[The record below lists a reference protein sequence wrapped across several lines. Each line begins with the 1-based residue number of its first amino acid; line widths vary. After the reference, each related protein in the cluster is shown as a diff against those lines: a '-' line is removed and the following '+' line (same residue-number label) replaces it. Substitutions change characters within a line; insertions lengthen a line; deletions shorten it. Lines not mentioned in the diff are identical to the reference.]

1 MIVLI
6 GVANAGQMFSRI
18 ETDQKLLKAVLKRLM
33 IVLRS
38 KFFFVIALAT
48 LSNLSF
54 SQIDQSKGSFED
66 KFRQLDE
73 VFPSPNL
80 NRPPT
85 GEPGPSYWQ
94 QRADY
99 KIKIKLDELNR
110 SVQGSEVIT
119 YKNNSPLKLN
129 YVWLQLD
136 QNIFDKD
143 SINNLTR
150 PWWGGNES
158 IDFSTLRRQNFM
170 DNFDGGFQ
178 ELSIK
183 INGKEAQVN
192 LVGTHVRINL
202 DAPLNSGESIELEID
217 WAYALVE
224 ENAVRARN
232 GYESFEDGNDIF
244 LLAQW
249 YPRITVF
256 SDYEGW
262 HNKEFIGNGEFTLE
276 FGDFE
281 VDITVPADHI
291 VAATGTLQNQ
301 DDVLNSIQKRRM
313 KKAEKSSKPIF
324 IVTPD
329 EAFDNELEKSTEYK
343 TWSFKAENVRDF
355 AWASSRKFI
364 WDAAG
369 YKQNSEENPLV
380 MAMSFQNSKEN
391 PLVMAMSFYPNEGEP
406 LWSKYSTEAV
416 MHTME
421 VYSKYSFDY
430 PYPTA
435 QSVNGPVGGMEYP
448 MITFNGPR
456 TELEDD
462 GSRTYSRSEKEF
474 LIGVVIHEIGHI
486 YFPMIV
492 NSDERQW
499 TWMDEGL
506 NTFLQYLAEQE
517 WNINYRSDR
526 GEPRW
531 ITDYMSSSNQVPIM
545 TNSESLLQFG
555 NNSYA
560 KPATA
565 LVVLRE
571 TILGRELFDQA
582 FREYSQRWKF
592 KRPTPYDF
600 FRTMEEAS
608 GVDLDWFWRGWFYST
623 DHVDIALDNI
633 HIASL
638 DTLDPQIDLAK
649 DRIDF
654 QKEPEI
660 LHDNRNEA
668 AGIVTR
674 VKSRPELLDVY
685 DEYDEFT
692 PSDREMRDYEE
703 ILDDLYDRNDSD
715 PEWKKKALVEAL
727 AKEED
732 YYIFEFTNKGG
743 LIMPIPLELTYEN
756 GEKELIRIPVEIWRK
771 NPNRTLWLKRSK
783 VKITQA
789 VIDPYWEIGD
799 TEIENNYYP
808 TRLIPAR
815 LKPRASRSNPK
826 NLMQDLLNRNKKI
839 TSHN

>member
-1 MIVLI
+1 MK
-6 GVANAGQMFSRI
+6 
-18 ETDQKLLKAVLKRLM
+18 TK
-33 IVLRS
+33 S
-38 KFFFVIALAT
+38 KFFLFFIFAGFT
-48 LSNLSF
+48 NLSF
-54 SQIDQSKGSFED
+54 AAIDQSKGSFED

-80 NRPPT
+80 SRPAT
-85 GEPGPSYWQ
+85 GEPGPMYWQ

-99 KIKIKLDELNR
+99 KIQIKLNEDTR
-110 SVQGSEVIT
+110 SVEGSETIT
-119 YKNNSPLKLN
+119 YTNNSPLTLK
-129 YVWLQLD
+129 YIWLQLD
-136 QNIFDKD
+136 QNIFAKE

-150 PWWGGNES
+150 PWGGGDS
-158 IDFSTLRRQNFM
+158 SVDFSTLRRQNFM
-170 DNFDGGFQ
+170 DKFEGGFQ

-183 INGKEAQVN
+183 INNKSPDTN

-202 DAPLNSGESIELEID
+202 EQPLKPGESTSLDIE

-232 GYESFEDGNDIF
+232 GYETFEDGNDIF
-244 LLAQW
+244 LMAQW
-249 YPRITVF
+249 YPRVTVF

-281 VDITVPADHI
+281 VDISVPSDH
-291 VAATGTLQNQ
+291 VVSATGVLLNEN
-301 DDVLNSIQKRRM
+301 DVLSPVQKKRM
-313 KKAEKSSKPIF
+313 KQARKSEKPMF
-324 IVTPD
+324 IITPD
-329 EAFDNELEKSTEYK
+329 EAYDNELEKSTDYK

-369 YKQNSEENPLV
+369 YKQD
-380 MAMSFQNSKEN
+380 SKEN
-391 PLVMAMSFYPNEGEP
+391 PLVMAMSFYPKEGEP

-416 MHTME
+416 MHTMK

-462 GSRTYSRSEKEF
+462 GTRTYSRSEKEF
-474 LIGVVIHEIGHI
+474 LIGVVIHEVGHI
-486 YFPMIV
+486 YYPMIV

-506 NTFLQYLAEQE
+506 NTFVQYLAEQE
-517 WNINYRSDR
+517 WDINYRSDR

-531 ITDYMSSSNQVPIM
+531 MTEFMSSSYQVPIM

-555 NNSYA
+555 NNAYG

-582 FREYSQRWKF
+582 FREYSVRWKF

-623 DHVDIALDNI
+623 DHVDIALNNI
-633 HIASL
+633 HLASL
-638 DTLDPQIDLAK
+638 DTLDPQINLAK
-649 DRIDF
+649 DRVDF
-654 QKEPEI
+654 ENEPLI
-660 LHDNRNEA
+660 LHDQRNEA
-668 AGIVTR
+668 AKIETR
-674 VKSRPELLDVY
+674 VTERPELLDIY
-685 DEYDEFT
+685 NEYDEFT
-692 PSDREMRDYEE
+692 PSDREMGDSKE
-703 ILDDLYDRNDSD
+703 ILEDLYDKNDSD
-715 PEWKKKALVEAL
+715 PEWKKKALVEAIE
-727 AKEED
+727 KDEG
-732 YYIFEFTNKGG
+732 YYIFEFSNKGG
-743 LIMPIPLELTYEN
+743 LVMPIPLEITYED
-756 GEKELIRIPVEIWRK
+756 GTKELIRIPVEIWRK
-771 NPNRTLWLKRSK
+771 NSKKTKWLKRSK
-783 VKITQA
+783 LKITQA

-799 TEIENNYYP
+799 TQIENNYYP

-826 NLMQDLLNRNKKI
+826 NLMQDLLKRNQVLS
-839 TSHN
+839 SHN

>member
-1 MIVLI
+1 MMKI
-6 GVANAGQMFSRI
+6 
-18 ETDQKLLKAVLKRLM
+18 
-33 IVLRS
+33 RS
-38 KFFFVIALAT
+38 KFFLFLIFAGFT
-48 LSNLSF
+48 NLSF
-54 SQIDQSKGSFED
+54 AAIDQSKGSFED

-80 NRPPT
+80 SRPAT
-85 GEPGPSYWQ
+85 GEPGPMYWQ

-99 KIKIKLDELNR
+99 KIQIKLNEDTR
-110 SVQGSEVIT
+110 SVEGSETIT
-119 YKNNSPLKLN
+119 YTNNSPLTLK
-129 YVWLQLD
+129 YIWLQLD
-136 QNIFDKD
+136 QNIFAKE

-150 PWWGGNES
+150 PWGGGDS
-158 IDFSTLRRQNFM
+158 SVDFSTLRRQNFM
-170 DNFDGGFQ
+170 DKFEGGFQ

-183 INGKEAQVN
+183 INNKSADTN

-202 DAPLNSGESIELEID
+202 DQPLKPGESTSLDIE

-232 GYESFEDGNDIF
+232 GYETFEDGNDIF
-244 LLAQW
+244 LMAQW
-249 YPRITVF
+249 YPRVTVF

-281 VDITVPADHI
+281 VDISVPSDH
-291 VAATGTLQNQ
+291 VVSATGVLLNEN
-301 DDVLNSIQKRRM
+301 DVLNPIQKKRM
-313 KKAEKSSKPIF
+313 KQARKSEKPMF
-324 IVTPD
+324 IITPD
-329 EAFDNELEKSTEYK
+329 EAYDNELEKSTDYK

-369 YKQNSEENPLV
+369 YKQD
-380 MAMSFQNSKEN
+380 SKEN
-391 PLVMAMSFYPNEGEP
+391 PLVMAMSFYPKEGEP

-416 MHTME
+416 MHTMK

-462 GSRTYSRSEKEF
+462 GTRTYSRSEKEF
-474 LIGVVIHEIGHI
+474 LIGVVIHEVGHI
-486 YFPMIV
+486 YYPMIV

-506 NTFLQYLAEQE
+506 NTFVQYLAEQE
-517 WNINYRSDR
+517 WDINYRSDR

-531 ITDYMSSSNQVPIM
+531 MTEFMSSSYQVPIM

-555 NNSYA
+555 NNAYG

-582 FREYSQRWKF
+582 FREYSVRWKF

-623 DHVDIALDNI
+623 DHVDIALNNI
-633 HIASL
+633 HLASL
-638 DTLDPQIDLAK
+638 DTLDPQVNLAK
-649 DRIDF
+649 DRVDF
-654 QKEPEI
+654 ENEPLI
-660 LHDNRNEA
+660 LHDQRNEA
-668 AGIVTR
+668 AKIETR
-674 VKSRPELLDVY
+674 VTERPELLDIY
-685 DEYDEFT
+685 NEYDEFT
-692 PSDREMRDYEE
+692 PSDREMRDSKEV
-703 ILDDLYDRNDSD
+703 LDDLYDKNDSD
-715 PEWKKKALVEAL
+715 PEWKKKALVEAIE
-727 AKEED
+727 KDED
-732 YYIFEFTNKGG
+732 YYIFEFSNKGG
-743 LIMPIPLELTYEN
+743 LVMPIPLEITYED
-756 GEKELIRIPVEIWRK
+756 GTKELIRIPVEVWRK
-771 NPNRTLWLKRSK
+771 NSNKTKWLKRSK
-783 VKITQA
+783 LKITQA

-799 TEIENNYYP
+799 TQIENNYYP

-826 NLMQDLLNRNKKI
+826 NLMQDLLKRNQVLS
-839 TSHN
+839 SHN

>member
-1 MIVLI
+1 MK
-6 GVANAGQMFSRI
+6 
-18 ETDQKLLKAVLKRLM
+18 TK
-33 IVLRS
+33 S
-38 KFFFVIALAT
+38 KFFLFFIFAGFT
-48 LSNLSF
+48 NLSF
-54 SQIDQSKGSFED
+54 AAIDQSKGSFED

-80 NRPPT
+80 SRPAT
-85 GEPGPSYWQ
+85 GEPGPMYWQ

-99 KIKIKLDELNR
+99 KIQIKLNEDTR
-110 SVQGSEVIT
+110 SVEGSETIT
-119 YKNNSPLKLN
+119 YTNNSPLTLK
-129 YVWLQLD
+129 YIWLQLD
-136 QNIFDKD
+136 QNIFAKE

-150 PWWGGNES
+150 PWGGGDS
-158 IDFSTLRRQNFM
+158 SVDFSTLRRQNFM
-170 DNFDGGFQ
+170 DKFEGGFQ

-183 INGKEAQVN
+183 INNKSPDTN

-202 DAPLNSGESIELEID
+202 EQPLKPGESTSLDIE

-232 GYESFEDGNDIF
+232 GYETFEDGNDIF
-244 LLAQW
+244 LMAQW
-249 YPRITVF
+249 YPRVTVF

-281 VDITVPADHI
+281 VDISVPSDH
-291 VAATGTLQNQ
+291 VVSATGILLNEN
-301 DDVLNSIQKRRM
+301 DVLSPVQKKRM
-313 KKAEKSSKPIF
+313 KQARKSEKPMF
-324 IVTPD
+324 IITPD
-329 EAFDNELEKSTEYK
+329 EAYDNELEKSTDYK

-369 YKQNSEENPLV
+369 YKQD
-380 MAMSFQNSKEN
+380 SKEN
-391 PLVMAMSFYPNEGEP
+391 PLVMAMSFYPKEGEP

-416 MHTME
+416 MHTMK

-462 GSRTYSRSEKEF
+462 GTRTYSRSEKEF
-474 LIGVVIHEIGHI
+474 LIGVVIHEVGHI
-486 YFPMIV
+486 YYPMIV

-506 NTFLQYLAEQE
+506 NTFVQYLAEQE
-517 WNINYRSDR
+517 WDINYRSDR

-531 ITDYMSSSNQVPIM
+531 MTEFMSSSYQVPIM

-555 NNSYA
+555 NNAYG

-582 FREYSQRWKF
+582 FREYSVRWKF

-623 DHVDIALDNI
+623 DHVDIALNNI
-633 HIASL
+633 HLASL
-638 DTLDPQIDLAK
+638 DTLDPQVNLAK
-649 DRIDF
+649 DRVDF
-654 QKEPEI
+654 ENEPLI
-660 LHDNRNEA
+660 LHDQRNEA
-668 AGIVTR
+668 AKIETR
-674 VKSRPELLDVY
+674 VTERPELLDIY
-685 DEYDEFT
+685 NEYDEFT
-692 PSDREMRDYEE
+692 PSDREMRDSKE
-703 ILDDLYDRNDSD
+703 ILEDLYDKNDSD
-715 PEWKKKALVEAL
+715 PEWKKKALVDAIE
-727 AKEED
+727 KDEG
-732 YYIFEFTNKGG
+732 YYIFEFSNKGG
-743 LIMPIPLELTYEN
+743 LVMPIPLEITYED
-756 GEKELIRIPVEIWRK
+756 GTKELIRIPVEIWRK
-771 NPNRTLWLKRSK
+771 NSKKTKWLKRSK
-783 VKITQA
+783 LKITQA

-799 TEIENNYYP
+799 TQIENNYYP

-826 NLMQDLLNRNKKI
+826 NLMQDLLKRNQVLS
-839 TSHN
+839 SHN

>member
-1 MIVLI
+1 MMKI
-6 GVANAGQMFSRI
+6 
-18 ETDQKLLKAVLKRLM
+18 
-33 IVLRS
+33 RS
-38 KFFFVIALAT
+38 KFFLFLIFAGFI
-48 LSNLSF
+48 NLSF
-54 SQIDQSKGSFED
+54 AAIDQSKGSFED

-80 NRPPT
+80 SRPAT
-85 GEPGPSYWQ
+85 GEPGPMYWQ

-99 KIKIKLDELNR
+99 KIQIKLNEDTR
-110 SVQGSEVIT
+110 SVEGSETIT
-119 YKNNSPLKLN
+119 YTNNSPLTLK
-129 YVWLQLD
+129 YIWLQLD
-136 QNIFDKD
+136 QNIFAKE

-150 PWWGGNES
+150 PWGGGDS
-158 IDFSTLRRQNFM
+158 SVDFSTLRRQNFM
-170 DNFDGGFQ
+170 DKFEGGFQ

-183 INGKEAQVN
+183 INNKSADTN

-202 DAPLNSGESIELEID
+202 DQPLKPGESTSLDIE

-232 GYESFEDGNDIF
+232 GYETFEDGNDIF
-244 LLAQW
+244 LMAQW
-249 YPRITVF
+249 YPRVTVF

-281 VDITVPADHI
+281 VDISVPSDH
-291 VAATGTLQNQ
+291 VVSATGVLLNEN
-301 DDVLNSIQKRRM
+301 DVLSPIQKKRM
-313 KKAEKSSKPIF
+313 KQARKSEKPMF
-324 IVTPD
+324 IITPD
-329 EAFDNELEKSTEYK
+329 EAYDNELEKSTDYK

-369 YKQNSEENPLV
+369 YKQD
-380 MAMSFQNSKEN
+380 SKET
-391 PLVMAMSFYPNEGEP
+391 PLVMAMSFYPKEGEP

-416 MHTME
+416 MHTMK

-462 GSRTYSRSEKEF
+462 GTRTYSRSEKEF
-474 LIGVVIHEIGHI
+474 LIGVVIHEVGHI
-486 YFPMIV
+486 YYPMIV

-506 NTFLQYLAEQE
+506 NTFVQYLAEQE
-517 WNINYRSDR
+517 WDINYRSNR

-531 ITDYMSSSNQVPIM
+531 MTEFMSSSYQVPIM

-555 NNSYA
+555 NNAYG

-582 FREYSQRWKF
+582 FREYSVRWKF

-623 DHVDIALDNI
+623 DHVDIALNNI
-633 HIASL
+633 HLASL
-638 DTLDPQIDLAK
+638 DTLDPQVNLAK
-649 DRIDF
+649 DRVDF
-654 QKEPEI
+654 ENEPLI
-660 LHDNRNEA
+660 LHDQRNEA
-668 AGIVTR
+668 AKIETR
-674 VKSRPELLDVY
+674 VTERPELLDIY
-685 DEYDEFT
+685 NEYDEFT
-692 PSDREMRDYEE
+692 PSDREMRDSKEV
-703 ILDDLYDRNDSD
+703 LDDLYDKNDSD
-715 PEWKKKALVEAL
+715 PEWKKKALVEAIE
-727 AKEED
+727 KNED
-732 YYIFEFTNKGG
+732 YYIFEFSNKGG
-743 LIMPIPLELTYEN
+743 LVMPIPLEITYED
-756 GEKELIRIPVEIWRK
+756 GAKELIRIPVEVWRK
-771 NPNRTLWLKRSK
+771 NSKKTKWLKRSK
-783 VKITQA
+783 LKITQA

-799 TEIENNYYP
+799 TQIENNYYP

-826 NLMQDLLNRNKKI
+826 NLMQDLLKRNQVI
-839 TSHN
+839 SSHN

>member
-1 MIVLI
+1 M
-6 GVANAGQMFSRI
+6 MK
-18 ETDQKLLKAVLKRLM
+18 TK
-33 IVLRS
+33 S
-38 KFFFVIALAT
+38 KFFLFFIFAGFT
-48 LSNLSF
+48 NLSF
-54 SQIDQSKGSFED
+54 AAIDQSKGSFED

-73 VFPSPNL
+73 VFPTPNL
-80 NRPPT
+80 SRPST
-85 GEPGPSYWQ
+85 GEPGPMYWQ

-99 KIKIKLDELNR
+99 KIQIKLNEDTR
-110 SVQGSEVIT
+110 SVEGSETIT
-119 YKNNSPLKLN
+119 YTNNSPLTLK
-129 YVWLQLD
+129 YIWLQLD
-136 QNIFDKD
+136 QNIFAKE

-150 PWWGGNES
+150 PWGGGDS
-158 IDFSTLRRQNFM
+158 SVDFSTLRRQNFM
-170 DNFDGGFQ
+170 DKFEGGFQ

-183 INGKEAQVN
+183 INNKSPDTN

-202 DAPLNSGESIELEID
+202 EQPLKPGESTSLDIE

-232 GYESFEDGNDIF
+232 GYETFEDGNDIF
-244 LLAQW
+244 LMAQW
-249 YPRITVF
+249 YPRVTVF

-281 VDITVPADHI
+281 VDISVPSDH
-291 VAATGTLQNQ
+291 VVSATGVLLNEN
-301 DDVLNSIQKRRM
+301 DVLSPVQKKRM
-313 KKAEKSSKPIF
+313 KQARKSEKPMF
-324 IVTPD
+324 IITPD
-329 EAFDNELEKSTEYK
+329 EAYDNELEKSTDYK

-369 YKQNSEENPLV
+369 YKQD
-380 MAMSFQNSKEN
+380 SKEN
-391 PLVMAMSFYPNEGEP
+391 PLVMAMSFYPKEGEP

-416 MHTME
+416 MHTMK

-462 GSRTYSRSEKEF
+462 GTRTYSRSEKEF
-474 LIGVVIHEIGHI
+474 LIGVVIHEVGHI
-486 YFPMIV
+486 YYPMIV

-506 NTFLQYLAEQE
+506 NTFVQYLAEQE
-517 WNINYRSDR
+517 WDINYRSDR

-531 ITDYMSSSNQVPIM
+531 MTEFMSSSYQVPIM

-555 NNSYA
+555 NNAYG

-582 FREYSQRWKF
+582 FREYSVRWKF

-623 DHVDIALDNI
+623 DHVDIALNNI
-633 HIASL
+633 
-638 DTLDPQIDLAK
+638 
-649 DRIDF
+649 
-654 QKEPEI
+654 
-660 LHDNRNEA
+660 
-668 AGIVTR
+668 
-674 VKSRPELLDVY
+674 
-685 DEYDEFT
+685 
-692 PSDREMRDYEE
+692 
-703 ILDDLYDRNDSD
+703 
-715 PEWKKKALVEAL
+715 
-727 AKEED
+727 
-732 YYIFEFTNKGG
+732 
-743 LIMPIPLELTYEN
+743 
-756 GEKELIRIPVEIWRK
+756 
-771 NPNRTLWLKRSK
+771 
-783 VKITQA
+783 
-789 VIDPYWEIGD
+789 
-799 TEIENNYYP
+799 
-808 TRLIPAR
+808 
-815 LKPRASRSNPK
+815 
-826 NLMQDLLNRNKKI
+826 
-839 TSHN
+839 

>member
-1 MIVLI
+1 MMKI
-6 GVANAGQMFSRI
+6 
-18 ETDQKLLKAVLKRLM
+18 K
-33 IVLRS
+33 S
-38 KFFFVIALAT
+38 KFFLFFIFAGFT
-48 LSNLSF
+48 NLSF
-54 SQIDQSKGSFED
+54 AAIDQSKGSFED

-80 NRPPT
+80 SRPAT
-85 GEPGPSYWQ
+85 GEPGPMYWQ

-99 KIKIKLDELNR
+99 KIQIKLNEDTR
-110 SVQGSEVIT
+110 SVEGSETIT
-119 YKNNSPLKLN
+119 YTNNSPLTLK
-129 YVWLQLD
+129 YIWLQLD
-136 QNIFDKD
+136 QNIFAKE

-150 PWWGGNES
+150 PWGGGDS
-158 IDFSTLRRQNFM
+158 SVDFSTLRRQNFM
-170 DNFDGGFQ
+170 DKFEGGFQ

-183 INGKEAQVN
+183 INNKSPDTN

-202 DAPLNSGESIELEID
+202 EQPLKPGESTSLDIE

-232 GYESFEDGNDIF
+232 GYETFEDGNDIF
-244 LLAQW
+244 LMAQW
-249 YPRITVF
+249 YPRVTVF

-281 VDITVPADHI
+281 VDISVPSDH
-291 VAATGTLQNQ
+291 VVSATGVLLNEN
-301 DDVLNSIQKRRM
+301 DVLSPVQKKRM
-313 KKAEKSSKPIF
+313 KQARKSEKPMF
-324 IVTPD
+324 IITPD
-329 EAFDNELEKSTEYK
+329 EAYDNELEKSTDYK

-369 YKQNSEENPLV
+369 YKQDSR
-380 MAMSFQNSKEN
+380 EN
-391 PLVMAMSFYPNEGEP
+391 PLVMAMSFYPKEGEP

-416 MHTME
+416 MHTMK

-462 GSRTYSRSEKEF
+462 GTRTYSRSEKEF
-474 LIGVVIHEIGHI
+474 LIGVVIHEVGHI
-486 YFPMIV
+486 YYPMIV

-506 NTFLQYLAEQE
+506 NTFVQYLAEQE
-517 WNINYRSDR
+517 WDINYRSDR

-531 ITDYMSSSNQVPIM
+531 MTEFMSSSYQVPIM

-555 NNSYA
+555 NNAYG

-582 FREYSQRWKF
+582 FREYSVRWKF

-623 DHVDIALDNI
+623 DHVDIALNNI
-633 HIASL
+633 HLASL
-638 DTLDPQIDLAK
+638 DTLDPQVNLAK
-649 DRIDF
+649 DRVDF
-654 QKEPEI
+654 ENEPLI
-660 LHDNRNEA
+660 LHDQRNEA
-668 AGIVTR
+668 AKIETR
-674 VKSRPELLDVY
+674 VTERPELLDIY
-685 DEYDEFT
+685 NKYDEFT
-692 PSDREMRDYEE
+692 PSDREMRDSKE
-703 ILDDLYDRNDSD
+703 ILEDLYDKNDSD
-715 PEWKKKALVEAL
+715 PEWKKKALVDAIE
-727 AKEED
+727 KDEG
-732 YYIFEFTNKGG
+732 YYIFEFSNKGG
-743 LIMPIPLELTYEN
+743 LVMPIPLEITYED
-756 GEKELIRIPVEIWRK
+756 GTKELIRIPVEIWRK
-771 NPNRTLWLKRSK
+771 NSKKTKWLKRSK
-783 VKITQA
+783 LKITQA

-799 TEIENNYYP
+799 TQIENNYYP

-826 NLMQDLLNRNKKI
+826 NLMQDLLKRNQVLS
-839 TSHN
+839 SHN

>member
-1 MIVLI
+1 M
-6 GVANAGQMFSRI
+6 MK
-18 ETDQKLLKAVLKRLM
+18 TK
-33 IVLRS
+33 S
-38 KFFFVIALAT
+38 KFFLFFIFAGFT
-48 LSNLSF
+48 NLSF
-54 SQIDQSKGSFED
+54 AAIDQSKGSFED

-73 VFPSPNL
+73 VFPTPNL
-80 NRPPT
+80 SRPST
-85 GEPGPSYWQ
+85 GEPGPMYWQ

-99 KIKIKLDELNR
+99 KIQIKLNEDTR
-110 SVQGSEVIT
+110 SVEGSETIT
-119 YKNNSPLKLN
+119 YTNNSPLTLK
-129 YVWLQLD
+129 YIWLQLD
-136 QNIFDKD
+136 QNIFAKE

-150 PWWGGNES
+150 PWGGGDS
-158 IDFSTLRRQNFM
+158 SVDFSTLRRQNFM
-170 DNFDGGFQ
+170 DKFEGGFQ

-183 INGKEAQVN
+183 INNKSPDTN

-202 DAPLNSGESIELEID
+202 EQPLKPGESTSLDIE

-232 GYESFEDGNDIF
+232 GYETFEDGNDIF
-244 LLAQW
+244 LMAQW
-249 YPRITVF
+249 YPRVTVF

-281 VDITVPADHI
+281 VDISVPSDH
-291 VAATGTLQNQ
+291 VVSATGVLLNEN
-301 DDVLNSIQKRRM
+301 DVLSPVQKKRM
-313 KKAEKSSKPIF
+313 KQARKSEKPMF
-324 IVTPD
+324 IITPD
-329 EAFDNELEKSTEYK
+329 EAYDNELEKSTDYK

-369 YKQNSEENPLV
+369 YKQD
-380 MAMSFQNSKEN
+380 SKEN
-391 PLVMAMSFYPNEGEP
+391 PLVMAMSFYPKEGEP

-416 MHTME
+416 MHTMK

-462 GSRTYSRSEKEF
+462 GTRTYSRSEKEF
-474 LIGVVIHEIGHI
+474 LIGVVIHEVGHI
-486 YFPMIV
+486 YYPMIV

-506 NTFLQYLAEQE
+506 NTFVQYLAEQE
-517 WNINYRSDR
+517 WDINYRSDR

-531 ITDYMSSSNQVPIM
+531 MTEFMSSSYQVPIM

-555 NNSYA
+555 NNAYG

-582 FREYSQRWKF
+582 FREYSVRWKF

-623 DHVDIALDNI
+623 DHVDIALNNI
-633 HIASL
+633 HLASL
-638 DTLDPQIDLAK
+638 DTLDPQINLAK
-649 DRIDF
+649 DRLDF
-654 QKEPEI
+654 ENEPLI
-660 LHDNRNEA
+660 LHDQRNEA
-668 AGIVTR
+668 AKIETR
-674 VKSRPELLDVY
+674 VTERPELLDIY
-685 DEYDEFT
+685 NEYDEFT
-692 PSDREMRDYEE
+692 PSDREMRDSKE
-703 ILDDLYDRNDSD
+703 ILEDLYDKNDSD
-715 PEWKKKALVEAL
+715 PEWKKKALVEAIE
-727 AKEED
+727 KDEG
-732 YYIFEFTNKGG
+732 YYIFEFSNKGG
-743 LIMPIPLELTYEN
+743 LVMPIPLEITYED
-756 GEKELIRIPVEIWRK
+756 GTKELIRIPVEIWRK
-771 NPNRTLWLKRSK
+771 NSKKTKWLKRSK
-783 VKITQA
+783 LKITQA

-799 TEIENNYYP
+799 TQIENNYYP

-826 NLMQDLLNRNKKI
+826 NLMQDLLKRNQVLS
-839 TSHN
+839 SHN

>member
-1 MIVLI
+1 MMKI
-6 GVANAGQMFSRI
+6 
-18 ETDQKLLKAVLKRLM
+18 K
-33 IVLRS
+33 S
-38 KFFFVIALAT
+38 KFFLFFIFAGFT
-48 LSNLSF
+48 NLSF
-54 SQIDQSKGSFED
+54 AAIDQSKGSFED

-80 NRPPT
+80 SRPAT
-85 GEPGPSYWQ
+85 GEPGPMYWQ

-99 KIKIKLDELNR
+99 KIQIKLNEDTR
-110 SVQGSEVIT
+110 SVEGSETIT
-119 YKNNSPLKLN
+119 YTNNSPLTLK
-129 YVWLQLD
+129 YIWLQLD
-136 QNIFDKD
+136 QNIFAKE

-150 PWWGGNES
+150 PWGGGDS
-158 IDFSTLRRQNFM
+158 SVDFSTLRRQNFM
-170 DNFDGGFQ
+170 DKFEGGFQ

-183 INGKEAQVN
+183 INNKSPDTN

-202 DAPLNSGESIELEID
+202 EQPLKPGESTSLDIE

-232 GYESFEDGNDIF
+232 GYETFEDGNDIF
-244 LLAQW
+244 LMAQW
-249 YPRITVF
+249 YPRVTVF

-281 VDITVPADHI
+281 VDISVPSDH
-291 VAATGTLQNQ
+291 VVSATGILLNEN
-301 DDVLNSIQKRRM
+301 DVLSPIQKKRM
-313 KKAEKSSKPIF
+313 KQARKSEKPMF
-324 IVTPD
+324 IITPD
-329 EAFDNELEKSTEYK
+329 EAYDNELEKSTDYK

-369 YKQNSEENPLV
+369 YKQD
-380 MAMSFQNSKEN
+380 SKEN
-391 PLVMAMSFYPNEGEP
+391 PLVMAMSFYPKEGEP

-416 MHTME
+416 MHTMK

-462 GSRTYSRSEKEF
+462 GTRTYSRSEKEF
-474 LIGVVIHEIGHI
+474 LIGVVIHEVGHI
-486 YFPMIV
+486 YYPMIV

-506 NTFLQYLAEQE
+506 NTFVQYLAEQE
-517 WNINYRSDR
+517 WDINYRSDR

-531 ITDYMSSSNQVPIM
+531 MTEFMSSSYQVPIM

-555 NNSYA
+555 NNAYG

-582 FREYSQRWKF
+582 FREYSVRWKF

-623 DHVDIALDNI
+623 DHVDIALNNI
-633 HIASL
+633 HLASL
-638 DTLDPQIDLAK
+638 DTLDPQINLAK
-649 DRIDF
+649 DRVDF
-654 QKEPEI
+654 ENEPLI
-660 LHDNRNEA
+660 LHDQRNEA
-668 AGIVTR
+668 AKIETR
-674 VKSRPELLDVY
+674 VTERPELLDIY
-685 DEYDEFT
+685 NEYDEFT
-692 PSDREMRDYEE
+692 PSDREMRDSKE
-703 ILDDLYDRNDSD
+703 ILEDLYDKNDSD
-715 PEWKKKALVEAL
+715 PEWKKKALVDAIE
-727 AKEED
+727 KDEG
-732 YYIFEFTNKGG
+732 YYIFEFSNKGG
-743 LIMPIPLELTYEN
+743 LVMPIPLEITYED
-756 GEKELIRIPVEIWRK
+756 GTKELIRIPVEIWRK
-771 NPNRTLWLKRSK
+771 NSKKTKWLKRSK
-783 VKITQA
+783 LKITQA

-799 TEIENNYYP
+799 TQIENNYYP

-826 NLMQDLLNRNKKI
+826 NLMQDLLKRNQVLS
-839 TSHN
+839 SHN

>member
-1 MIVLI
+1 MK
-6 GVANAGQMFSRI
+6 
-18 ETDQKLLKAVLKRLM
+18 TK
-33 IVLRS
+33 S
-38 KFFFVIALAT
+38 KFFLFFIFAGFT
-48 LSNLSF
+48 NLSF
-54 SQIDQSKGSFED
+54 AAIDQSKGFFED

-73 VFPSPNL
+73 VFPTPNL
-80 NRPPT
+80 SRPST
-85 GEPGPSYWQ
+85 GEPGPMYWQ

-99 KIKIKLDELNR
+99 KIQIKLNEDTR
-110 SVQGSEVIT
+110 SVEGSETIT
-119 YKNNSPLKLN
+119 YTNNSPLTLK
-129 YVWLQLD
+129 YIWLQLD
-136 QNIFDKD
+136 QNIFAKE

-150 PWWGGNES
+150 PWGGGDS
-158 IDFSTLRRQNFM
+158 SVDFSTLRRQNFM
-170 DNFDGGFQ
+170 DKFEGGFQ

-183 INGKEAQVN
+183 INNKSPDTN

-202 DAPLNSGESIELEID
+202 DQPLKSGESTSLDIE

-232 GYESFEDGNDIF
+232 GYETFEDGNDIF
-244 LLAQW
+244 LMAQW
-249 YPRITVF
+249 YPRVTVF

-281 VDITVPADHI
+281 VDISVPSDH
-291 VAATGTLQNQ
+291 VVSATGILLNEN
-301 DDVLNSIQKRRM
+301 DVLSPVQKKRM
-313 KKAEKSSKPIF
+313 TQARKSEKPMF
-324 IVTPD
+324 IITPD
-329 EAFDNELEKSTEYK
+329 EAYDNELEKSTDYK

-369 YKQNSEENPLV
+369 YKQD
-380 MAMSFQNSKEN
+380 SKEN
-391 PLVMAMSFYPNEGEP
+391 PLVMAMSFYPKEGEP

-416 MHTME
+416 MHTMK

-462 GSRTYSRSEKEF
+462 GTRTYSRSEKEF
-474 LIGVVIHEIGHI
+474 LIGVVIHEVGHI
-486 YFPMIV
+486 YYPMIV

-506 NTFLQYLAEQE
+506 NTFVQYLAEQE
-517 WNINYRSDR
+517 WDINYRSDR

-531 ITDYMSSSNQVPIM
+531 MTEFMSSSYQVPIM

-555 NNSYA
+555 NNAYG

-582 FREYSQRWKF
+582 FREYSVRWKF

-623 DHVDIALDNI
+623 DHVDIALNNI
-633 HIASL
+633 HLASL
-638 DTLDPQIDLAK
+638 DTLDPQVNLAK
-649 DRIDF
+649 DRVDF
-654 QKEPEI
+654 ENEPLI
-660 LHDNRNEA
+660 LHDQRNEA
-668 AGIVTR
+668 AKIETR
-674 VKSRPELLDVY
+674 VTERPELLDIY
-685 DEYDEFT
+685 NEYDEFT
-692 PSDREMRDYEE
+692 PSDREMRDSKE
-703 ILDDLYDRNDSD
+703 ILEDLYDKNDSD
-715 PEWKKKALVEAL
+715 PEWKKKALVDAIE
-727 AKEED
+727 KDEG
-732 YYIFEFTNKGG
+732 YYIFEFSNKGG
-743 LIMPIPLELTYEN
+743 LVMPIPLEITYED
-756 GEKELIRIPVEIWRK
+756 GTKELIRIPVEIWRK
-771 NPNRTLWLKRSK
+771 NSKKTKWLKRSK
-783 VKITQA
+783 LKITQA

-799 TEIENNYYP
+799 TQIENNYYP

-826 NLMQDLLNRNKKI
+826 NLMQDLLKRNQVLS
-839 TSHN
+839 SHN

>member
-1 MIVLI
+1 MK
-6 GVANAGQMFSRI
+6 
-18 ETDQKLLKAVLKRLM
+18 TK
-33 IVLRS
+33 S
-38 KFFFVIALAT
+38 KFFLFFIFAGFT
-48 LSNLSF
+48 NLSF
-54 SQIDQSKGSFED
+54 AAIDQSKGSFED

-80 NRPPT
+80 SRPAT
-85 GEPGPSYWQ
+85 GEPGPMYWQ

-99 KIKIKLDELNR
+99 KIQIKLNEDTR
-110 SVQGSEVIT
+110 SVEGSETIT
-119 YKNNSPLKLN
+119 YTNNSPLTLK
-129 YVWLQLD
+129 YIWLQLD
-136 QNIFDKD
+136 QNIFAKE

-150 PWWGGNES
+150 PWGGGDS
-158 IDFSTLRRQNFM
+158 SVDFSTLRRQNFM
-170 DNFDGGFQ
+170 DKFEGGFQ

-183 INGKEAQVN
+183 INNKSPDTN

-202 DAPLNSGESIELEID
+202 EQPLKPGESTSLDIE

-232 GYESFEDGNDIF
+232 GYETFEDGNDIF
-244 LLAQW
+244 LMAQW
-249 YPRITVF
+249 YPRVTVF

-281 VDITVPADHI
+281 VDISVPSDH
-291 VAATGTLQNQ
+291 VVSATGVLLNEN
-301 DDVLNSIQKRRM
+301 DVLSPIQKKRM
-313 KKAEKSSKPIF
+313 KQARKSEKPMF
-324 IVTPD
+324 IITPD
-329 EAFDNELEKSTEYK
+329 EAYDNELEKSTDYK

-369 YKQNSEENPLV
+369 YKQD
-380 MAMSFQNSKEN
+380 SKEN
-391 PLVMAMSFYPNEGEP
+391 PLVMAMSFYPKEGEP

-416 MHTME
+416 MHTMK

-462 GSRTYSRSEKEF
+462 GTRTYSRSEKEF
-474 LIGVVIHEIGHI
+474 LIGVVIHEVGHI
-486 YFPMIV
+486 YYPMIV

-506 NTFLQYLAEQE
+506 NTFVQYLAEQE
-517 WNINYRSDR
+517 WDINYRSDR

-531 ITDYMSSSNQVPIM
+531 MTEFMSSSYQVPIM

-555 NNSYA
+555 NNAYG

-582 FREYSQRWKF
+582 FREYSVRWKF

-623 DHVDIALDNI
+623 DHVDIALNNI
-633 HIASL
+633 HLASL
-638 DTLDPQIDLAK
+638 DTLDPQVNLAK
-649 DRIDF
+649 DRVDF
-654 QKEPEI
+654 ENEPLI
-660 LHDNRNEA
+660 LHDQRNEA
-668 AGIVTR
+668 AKIETR
-674 VKSRPELLDVY
+674 VTERPELLDIY
-685 DEYDEFT
+685 NEYDEFT
-692 PSDREMRDYEE
+692 PSDREMRDSKE
-703 ILDDLYDRNDSD
+703 ILEDLYDKNDSD
-715 PEWKKKALVEAL
+715 PEWKKKALVEAIE
-727 AKEED
+727 KDEG
-732 YYIFEFTNKGG
+732 YYIFEFSNKGG
-743 LIMPIPLELTYEN
+743 LVMPIPLEITYED
-756 GEKELIRIPVEIWRK
+756 GTKELIRIPVEIWRK
-771 NPNRTLWLKRSK
+771 NSKKTKWLKRSK
-783 VKITQA
+783 LKITQA

-799 TEIENNYYP
+799 TQIENNYYP

-826 NLMQDLLNRNKKI
+826 NLMQDLLKRNQVLS
-839 TSHN
+839 SHN

>member
-1 MIVLI
+1 MMKI
-6 GVANAGQMFSRI
+6 
-18 ETDQKLLKAVLKRLM
+18 K
-33 IVLRS
+33 S
-38 KFFFVIALAT
+38 KFFLFFIFAGFT
-48 LSNLSF
+48 NLSF
-54 SQIDQSKGSFED
+54 AAIDQSKGFFED
-66 KFRQLDE
+66 KFRQLEE

-80 NRPPT
+80 SRPAT
-85 GEPGPSYWQ
+85 GEPGPMYWQ

-99 KIKIKLDELNR
+99 KIQIKLNEDTR
-110 SVQGSEVIT
+110 SVEGSETIT
-119 YKNNSPLKLN
+119 YTNNSPLTLK
-129 YVWLQLD
+129 YIWLQLD
-136 QNIFDKD
+136 QNIFAKE

-150 PWWGGNES
+150 PWGGGDS
-158 IDFSTLRRQNFM
+158 SVDFSTLRRQNFM
-170 DNFDGGFQ
+170 DKFEGGFQ
-178 ELSIK
+178 KLSIK
-183 INGKEAQVN
+183 INSKSPNTN
-192 LVGTHVRINL
+192 LVGTHIRINL
-202 DAPLNSGESIELEID
+202 EKPLKPGESTLLDIE

-232 GYESFEDGNDIF
+232 GYETFEDGNDIF
-244 LLAQW
+244 LMAQW
-249 YPRITVF
+249 YPRVTVF

-281 VDITVPADHI
+281 VDISVPSDH
-291 VAATGTLQNQ
+291 VVSATGVLLNEN
-301 DDVLNSIQKRRM
+301 DVLSPIQKKRM
-313 KKAEKSSKPIF
+313 KQARKSEKPMF
-324 IVTPD
+324 IITPD
-329 EAFDNELEKSTEYK
+329 EAYDNELEKSTDYK

-369 YKQNSEENPLV
+369 YKQD
-380 MAMSFQNSKEN
+380 SKET
-391 PLVMAMSFYPNEGEP
+391 PLVMAMSFYPKEGEP

-416 MHTME
+416 MHTMK

-462 GSRTYSRSEKEF
+462 GTRTYSRSEKEF
-474 LIGVVIHEIGHI
+474 LIGVVIHEVGHI
-486 YFPMIV
+486 YYPMIV

-506 NTFLQYLAEQE
+506 NTFVQYLAEQE
-517 WNINYRSDR
+517 WDINYRSDR

-531 ITDYMSSSNQVPIM
+531 MTEFMSSSDQVPIM

-555 NNSYA
+555 NNAYG

-582 FREYSQRWKF
+582 FREYSVRWKF

-623 DHVDIALDNI
+623 DHVDIALNNI
-633 HIASL
+633 HLASL
-638 DTLDPQIDLAK
+638 DTLDPQVNLDK
-649 DRIDF
+649 DRVDF
-654 QKEPEI
+654 ENEPLI
-660 LHDNRNEA
+660 LHDQRNEA
-668 AGIVTR
+668 AKIETR
-674 VKSRPELLDVY
+674 VTERPELLDIY
-685 DEYDEFT
+685 NEYDEFT
-692 PSDREMRDYEE
+692 PSDREMRDSKE
-703 ILDDLYDRNDSD
+703 ILEDLYDKNDSD
-715 PEWKKKALVEAL
+715 PEWKKKALVDAIE
-727 AKEED
+727 KDEG
-732 YYIFEFTNKGG
+732 YYIFEFSNKGG
-743 LIMPIPLELTYEN
+743 LVMPIPLEITYED
-756 GEKELIRIPVEIWRK
+756 GTKELIRIPVEIWRK
-771 NPNRTLWLKRSK
+771 NSKKTKWLKRSK
-783 VKITQA
+783 LKITQA

-799 TEIENNYYP
+799 TQIENNYYP

-826 NLMQDLLNRNKKI
+826 NLMQDLLKRNQVLS
-839 TSHN
+839 SHN

>member
-1 MIVLI
+1 M
-6 GVANAGQMFSRI
+6 MK
-18 ETDQKLLKAVLKRLM
+18 TK
-33 IVLRS
+33 S
-38 KFFFVIALAT
+38 KFFLFFIFAGFT
-48 LSNLSF
+48 NLSF
-54 SQIDQSKGSFED
+54 AAIDQSKGSFED

-73 VFPSPNL
+73 VFPTPNL
-80 NRPPT
+80 SRPST
-85 GEPGPSYWQ
+85 GEPGPMYWQ

-99 KIKIKLDELNR
+99 KIQIKLNEDTR
-110 SVQGSEVIT
+110 SVEGSETIT
-119 YKNNSPLKLN
+119 YTNNSPLTLK
-129 YVWLQLD
+129 YIWLQLD
-136 QNIFDKD
+136 QNIFAKE

-150 PWWGGNES
+150 PWGGGDS
-158 IDFSTLRRQNFM
+158 SVDFSTLRRQNFM
-170 DNFDGGFQ
+170 DKFEGGFQ

-183 INGKEAQVN
+183 INNKSPDTN

-202 DAPLNSGESIELEID
+202 EQPLKPGESTSLDIE

-232 GYESFEDGNDIF
+232 GYETFEDGNDIF
-244 LLAQW
+244 LMAQW
-249 YPRITVF
+249 YPRVTVF

-281 VDITVPADHI
+281 VDISVPSDH
-291 VAATGTLQNQ
+291 VVSATGVLLNEN
-301 DDVLNSIQKRRM
+301 DVLSPVQKKRM
-313 KKAEKSSKPIF
+313 KQARKSEKPMF
-324 IVTPD
+324 IITPD
-329 EAFDNELEKSTEYK
+329 EAYDNELEKSTDYK

-369 YKQNSEENPLV
+369 YKQD
-380 MAMSFQNSKEN
+380 SKEN
-391 PLVMAMSFYPNEGEP
+391 PLVMAMSFYPKEGEP

-416 MHTME
+416 MHTMK

-462 GSRTYSRSEKEF
+462 GTRTYSRSEKEF
-474 LIGVVIHEIGHI
+474 LIGVVIHEVGHI
-486 YFPMIV
+486 YYPMIV

-506 NTFLQYLAEQE
+506 NTFVQYLAEQE
-517 WNINYRSDR
+517 WDINYRSDR

-531 ITDYMSSSNQVPIM
+531 MTEFMSSSYQVPIM

-555 NNSYA
+555 NNAYG

-582 FREYSQRWKF
+582 FREYSVRWKF

-623 DHVDIALDNI
+623 DHVDIALNNI
-633 HIASL
+633 HLASL
-638 DTLDPQIDLAK
+638 DTLDPQS
-649 DRIDF
+649 
-654 QKEPEI
+654 Q
-660 LHDNRNEA
+660 
-668 AGIVTR
+668 
-674 VKSRPELLDVY
+674 S
-685 DEYDEFT
+685 
-692 PSDREMRDYEE
+692 S
-703 ILDDLYDRNDSD
+703 
-715 PEWKKKALVEAL
+715 
-727 AKEED
+727 
-732 YYIFEFTNKGG
+732 
-743 LIMPIPLELTYEN
+743 
-756 GEKELIRIPVEIWRK
+756 
-771 NPNRTLWLKRSK
+771 
-783 VKITQA
+783 
-789 VIDPYWEIGD
+789 
-799 TEIENNYYP
+799 
-808 TRLIPAR
+808 
-815 LKPRASRSNPK
+815 
-826 NLMQDLLNRNKKI
+826 
-839 TSHN
+839 

>member
-1 MIVLI
+1 MMKI
-6 GVANAGQMFSRI
+6 
-18 ETDQKLLKAVLKRLM
+18 K
-33 IVLRS
+33 S
-38 KFFFVIALAT
+38 KFFLFFIFAGFINFSLAA
-48 LSNLSF
+48 
-54 SQIDQSKGSFED
+54 IDQSKGSFED

-80 NRPPT
+80 SRPAT
-85 GEPGPSYWQ
+85 GEPGPMYWQ

-99 KIKIKLDELNR
+99 KIQIKLNEDTR
-110 SVQGSEVIT
+110 SVKGSETIT
-119 YKNNSPLKLN
+119 YTNNSPLTLK
-129 YVWLQLD
+129 YIWLQLD
-136 QNIFDKD
+136 QNIFAKE

-150 PWWGGNES
+150 PWGGGDS
-158 IDFSTLRRQNFM
+158 SVDFSTLRRQNFM
-170 DNFDGGFQ
+170 DKFEGGFQ

-183 INGKEAQVN
+183 INNKSPDTN
-192 LVGTHVRINL
+192 LVGTHIRINL
-202 DAPLNSGESIELEID
+202 EQPLKPGESTSLDIE

-232 GYESFEDGNDIF
+232 GYETFEDGNDIF
-244 LLAQW
+244 LMAQW
-249 YPRITVF
+249 YPRVTVF

-281 VDITVPADHI
+281 VDISVPSDH
-291 VAATGTLQNQ
+291 VVSATGVLLNEN
-301 DDVLNSIQKRRM
+301 DVLSPIQKKRM
-313 KKAEKSSKPIF
+313 KQARKSEKPMF
-324 IVTPD
+324 IITPD
-329 EAFDNELEKSTEYK
+329 EAYDNELEKSTDYK

-369 YKQNSEENPLV
+369 YKQD
-380 MAMSFQNSKEN
+380 SKEN
-391 PLVMAMSFYPNEGEP
+391 PLVMAMSFYPKEGEP

-416 MHTME
+416 MHTMK

-462 GSRTYSRSEKEF
+462 GTRTYSRSEKEF
-474 LIGVVIHEIGHI
+474 LIGVVIHEVGHI
-486 YFPMIV
+486 YYPMIV

-506 NTFLQYLAEQE
+506 NTFVQYLAEQE
-517 WNINYRSDR
+517 WDINYRSDR

-531 ITDYMSSSNQVPIM
+531 MTEFMSSSYQVPIM

-555 NNSYA
+555 NNAYG

-582 FREYSQRWKF
+582 FREYSVRWKF

-623 DHVDIALDNI
+623 DHVDIALNNI
-633 HIASL
+633 HLASL
-638 DTLDPQIDLAK
+638 DTLDPQVNLAK
-649 DRIDF
+649 DRVDF
-654 QKEPEI
+654 ENEPLI
-660 LHDNRNEA
+660 LHDQRNEA
-668 AGIVTR
+668 AKIETR
-674 VKSRPELLDVY
+674 VTERPELLDIY
-685 DEYDEFT
+685 NEYDEFT
-692 PSDREMRDYEE
+692 PSDREMRDSKE
-703 ILDDLYDRNDSD
+703 ILEDLYDKNDSD
-715 PEWKKKALVEAL
+715 PEWKKKALVEAIE
-727 AKEED
+727 KDER
-732 YYIFEFTNKGG
+732 YYIFEFSNKGG
-743 LIMPIPLELTYEN
+743 LVMPIPLEITYED
-756 GEKELIRIPVEIWRK
+756 GTKELIRIPVEIWRK
-771 NPNRTLWLKRSK
+771 NSKKTKWLKRSK
-783 VKITQA
+783 LKITQA

-799 TEIENNYYP
+799 TQIENNYYP

-826 NLMQDLLNRNKKI
+826 NLMQDLLKRNQVLS
-839 TSHN
+839 SHN

>member
-1 MIVLI
+1 MK
-6 GVANAGQMFSRI
+6 
-18 ETDQKLLKAVLKRLM
+18 TK
-33 IVLRS
+33 S
-38 KFFFVIALAT
+38 KFFLFFIFAGFT
-48 LSNLSF
+48 NLSF
-54 SQIDQSKGSFED
+54 AAIDQSKGSFED

-80 NRPPT
+80 SRPAT
-85 GEPGPSYWQ
+85 GEPGPMYWQ

-99 KIKIKLDELNR
+99 KIQIKLNEDTR
-110 SVQGSEVIT
+110 SVEGSETIT
-119 YKNNSPLKLN
+119 YTNNSPLTLK
-129 YVWLQLD
+129 YIWLQLD
-136 QNIFDKD
+136 QNIFAKE

-150 PWWGGNES
+150 PWGGGDS
-158 IDFSTLRRQNFM
+158 SVDFSTLRRQNFM
-170 DNFDGGFQ
+170 DKFEGGFQ

-183 INGKEAQVN
+183 INNKSPDTN

-202 DAPLNSGESIELEID
+202 EQPLKPGESTSLDIE

-232 GYESFEDGNDIF
+232 GYETFEDGNDIF
-244 LLAQW
+244 LMAQW
-249 YPRITVF
+249 YPRVTVF

-281 VDITVPADHI
+281 VDISVPSDH
-291 VAATGTLQNQ
+291 VVSATGVLLNEN
-301 DDVLNSIQKRRM
+301 DVLSPVQKKRM
-313 KKAEKSSKPIF
+313 KQARKSEKPMF
-324 IVTPD
+324 IITPD
-329 EAFDNELEKSTEYK
+329 EAYDNELEKSTDYK

-369 YKQNSEENPLV
+369 YKQD
-380 MAMSFQNSKEN
+380 SKEN
-391 PLVMAMSFYPNEGEP
+391 PLVMAMSFYPKEGEP

-416 MHTME
+416 MHTMK

-462 GSRTYSRSEKEF
+462 GTRTYSRSEKEF
-474 LIGVVIHEIGHI
+474 LIGVVIHEVGHI
-486 YFPMIV
+486 YYPMIV

-506 NTFLQYLAEQE
+506 NTFVQYLAEQE
-517 WNINYRSDR
+517 WDINYRSDR

-531 ITDYMSSSNQVPIM
+531 MTEFMSSSYQVPIM

-555 NNSYA
+555 NNAYG

-582 FREYSQRWKF
+582 FREYSVRWKF

-623 DHVDIALDNI
+623 DHVDIALNNI
-633 HIASL
+633 HLASL
-638 DTLDPQIDLAK
+638 DTLDPQINLAK
-649 DRIDF
+649 DRVDF
-654 QKEPEI
+654 ENEPLI
-660 LHDNRNEA
+660 LHDQRNEA
-668 AGIVTR
+668 AKIETR
-674 VKSRPELLDVY
+674 VTERPELLDIY
-685 DEYDEFT
+685 NEYDEFT
-692 PSDREMRDYEE
+692 PSDREMRDSKE
-703 ILDDLYDRNDSD
+703 ILEDLYDKNDSD
-715 PEWKKKALVEAL
+715 PEWKKKALVDAIE
-727 AKEED
+727 KDEG
-732 YYIFEFTNKGG
+732 YYIFEFSNKGG
-743 LIMPIPLELTYEN
+743 LVMPIPLEITYED
-756 GEKELIRIPVEIWRK
+756 GTKELIRIPVEIWRK
-771 NPNRTLWLKRSK
+771 NSKKTKWLKRSK
-783 VKITQA
+783 LKITQA

-799 TEIENNYYP
+799 TQIENNYYP

-826 NLMQDLLNRNKKI
+826 NLMQDLLKRNQVLS
-839 TSHN
+839 SHN

>member
-1 MIVLI
+1 MMKI
-6 GVANAGQMFSRI
+6 
-18 ETDQKLLKAVLKRLM
+18 K
-33 IVLRS
+33 S
-38 KFFFVIALAT
+38 KFFLFFIFAGFT
-48 LSNLSF
+48 NLSF
-54 SQIDQSKGSFED
+54 AAIDQSKGSFED

-80 NRPPT
+80 SRPAT
-85 GEPGPSYWQ
+85 GEPGPMYWQ

-99 KIKIKLDELNR
+99 KIQIKLNEDTR
-110 SVQGSEVIT
+110 SVEGSETIT
-119 YKNNSPLKLN
+119 YTNNSPLTLK
-129 YVWLQLD
+129 YIWLQLD
-136 QNIFDKD
+136 QNIFAKE

-150 PWWGGNES
+150 PWGGGDS
-158 IDFSTLRRQNFM
+158 SVDFSTLRRQNFM
-170 DNFDGGFQ
+170 DKFDGGFQ

-183 INGKEAQVN
+183 INNKSPDTN

-202 DAPLNSGESIELEID
+202 EQPLKPGESTSMDIE

-232 GYESFEDGNDIF
+232 GYETFEDGNDIF
-244 LLAQW
+244 LMAQW
-249 YPRITVF
+249 YPRVTVF

-281 VDITVPADHI
+281 VDISVPSDH
-291 VAATGTLQNQ
+291 VVSATGILLNEN
-301 DDVLNSIQKRRM
+301 DVLSPIQKKRM
-313 KKAEKSSKPIF
+313 KQARKSEKPIF
-324 IVTPD
+324 IITPD
-329 EAFDNELEKSTEYK
+329 EAYDNELEKSTDYK
-343 TWSFKAENVRDF
+343 TWSFRAENVRDF

-369 YKQNSEENPLV
+369 YKQD
-380 MAMSFQNSKEN
+380 SKEN
-391 PLVMAMSFYPNEGEP
+391 PLVMAMSFYPKEGEP

-416 MHTME
+416 MHTMK

-462 GSRTYSRSEKEF
+462 GTRTYSRSEKEF
-474 LIGVVIHEIGHI
+474 LIGVVIHEVGHI
-486 YFPMIV
+486 YYPMIV

-506 NTFLQYLAEQE
+506 NTFVQYLAEQE
-517 WNINYRSDR
+517 WDINYRSDR

-531 ITDYMSSSNQVPIM
+531 MTEFMSSSYQVPIM

-555 NNSYA
+555 NNAYG

-582 FREYSQRWKF
+582 FREYSVRWKF

-623 DHVDIALDNI
+623 DHVDIALNNI
-633 HIASL
+633 HLASL
-638 DTLDPQIDLAK
+638 DTLDPQVNLAK
-649 DRIDF
+649 DRVDF
-654 QKEPEI
+654 ENEPLI
-660 LHDNRNEA
+660 LHDQRNEA
-668 AGIVTR
+668 AKIETR
-674 VKSRPELLDVY
+674 VTERPELLDIY
-685 DEYDEFT
+685 NEYDEFT
-692 PSDREMRDYEE
+692 PSDREMRDSKE
-703 ILDDLYDRNDSD
+703 ILEDLYDKNDSD
-715 PEWKKKALVEAL
+715 PEWKKKALVDAIE
-727 AKEED
+727 KDEG
-732 YYIFEFTNKGG
+732 YYIFEFSNKGG
-743 LIMPIPLELTYEN
+743 LVMPIPLEITYED
-756 GEKELIRIPVEIWRK
+756 GTKELIRIPVEIWRK
-771 NPNRTLWLKRSK
+771 NSKKTKWLKRSK
-783 VKITQA
+783 LKITQA

-799 TEIENNYYP
+799 TQIENNYYP

-826 NLMQDLLNRNKKI
+826 NLMQDLLKRNQVI
-839 TSHN
+839 SSHQ

>member
-1 MIVLI
+1 MMKI
-6 GVANAGQMFSRI
+6 
-18 ETDQKLLKAVLKRLM
+18 
-33 IVLRS
+33 RS
-38 KFFFVIALAT
+38 KFFLFFIFAGFT
-48 LSNLSF
+48 NLSF
-54 SQIDQSKGSFED
+54 AAIDQSKGSFED

-80 NRPPT
+80 SRPAT
-85 GEPGPSYWQ
+85 GEPGPMYWQ

-99 KIKIKLDELNR
+99 KIQIKLNEDTR
-110 SVQGSEVIT
+110 SVEGSETIT
-119 YKNNSPLKLN
+119 YTNNSPLTLK
-129 YVWLQLD
+129 YIWLQLD
-136 QNIFDKD
+136 QNIFAKE

-150 PWWGGNES
+150 PWGGGDS
-158 IDFSTLRRQNFM
+158 SVDFSTLRRQNFM
-170 DNFDGGFQ
+170 DKFEGGFQ

-183 INGKEAQVN
+183 INNKSPDTN

-202 DAPLNSGESIELEID
+202 EQPLKPGESTSLDIE

-232 GYESFEDGNDIF
+232 GYETFEDGNDIF
-244 LLAQW
+244 LMAQW
-249 YPRITVF
+249 YPRVTVF

-281 VDITVPADHI
+281 VDISVPSDH
-291 VAATGTLQNQ
+291 VVSATGVLLNEN
-301 DDVLNSIQKRRM
+301 DVLSPIQKKRM
-313 KKAEKSSKPIF
+313 KQARKSEKPMF
-324 IVTPD
+324 IITPD
-329 EAFDNELEKSTEYK
+329 EAYDNELEKSTDYK

-369 YKQNSEENPLV
+369 YKQD
-380 MAMSFQNSKEN
+380 SKEN
-391 PLVMAMSFYPNEGEP
+391 PLVMAMSFYPKEGEP

-416 MHTME
+416 MHTMK

-462 GSRTYSRSEKEF
+462 GTRTYSRSEKEF
-474 LIGVVIHEIGHI
+474 LIGVVIHEVGHI
-486 YFPMIV
+486 YYPMIV

-506 NTFLQYLAEQE
+506 NTFVQYLAEQE
-517 WNINYRSDR
+517 WDINYRSDR

-531 ITDYMSSSNQVPIM
+531 MTEFMSSSYQVPIM

-555 NNSYA
+555 NNAYG

-582 FREYSQRWKF
+582 FREYSVRWKF

-623 DHVDIALDNI
+623 DHVDIALNNI
-633 HIASL
+633 HLASL
-638 DTLDPQIDLAK
+638 DTLDPQVNLAK
-649 DRIDF
+649 DRVDF
-654 QKEPEI
+654 ENEPLI
-660 LHDNRNEA
+660 LHDQRNEA
-668 AGIVTR
+668 AKIETR
-674 VKSRPELLDVY
+674 VTERPELLDIY
-685 DEYDEFT
+685 NEYDEFT
-692 PSDREMRDYEE
+692 PSDREMRDSKE
-703 ILDDLYDRNDSD
+703 ILEDLYDKNDSD
-715 PEWKKKALVEAL
+715 PEWKKKALVDAIE
-727 AKEED
+727 KDEG
-732 YYIFEFTNKGG
+732 YYIFEFSNKGG
-743 LIMPIPLELTYEN
+743 LVMPIPLEITYED
-756 GEKELIRIPVEIWRK
+756 GTKELIRIPVEIWRK
-771 NPNRTLWLKRSK
+771 NSKKTKWLKRSK
-783 VKITQA
+783 LKITQA

-799 TEIENNYYP
+799 TQIENNYYP

-826 NLMQDLLNRNKKI
+826 NLMQDLLKRNQVLS
-839 TSHN
+839 SHN

>member
-1 MIVLI
+1 MMKI
-6 GVANAGQMFSRI
+6 
-18 ETDQKLLKAVLKRLM
+18 
-33 IVLRS
+33 RS
-38 KFFFVIALAT
+38 KFFLFLIFAGFI
-48 LSNLSF
+48 NLSF
-54 SQIDQSKGSFED
+54 AAIDQSKGSFED

-80 NRPPT
+80 SRPAT
-85 GEPGPSYWQ
+85 GEPGPMYWQ

-99 KIKIKLDELNR
+99 KIKIKLNEDTR
-110 SVQGSEVIT
+110 SVEGSETIT
-119 YKNNSPLKLN
+119 YTNNSPLTLK
-129 YVWLQLD
+129 YIWLQLD
-136 QNIFDKD
+136 QNIFAKE

-150 PWWGGNES
+150 PWGGGDS
-158 IDFSTLRRQNFM
+158 SVDFSTLRRQNFM
-170 DNFDGGFQ
+170 DKFEGGFQ

-183 INGKEAQVN
+183 INNKSADTN

-202 DAPLNSGESIELEID
+202 DQPLKPGESTLLDIE

-232 GYESFEDGNDIF
+232 GYETFEDGNDIF
-244 LLAQW
+244 LMAQW
-249 YPRITVF
+249 YPRVTVF

-281 VDITVPADHI
+281 VDISVPSDH
-291 VAATGTLQNQ
+291 VVSATGVLLNEN
-301 DDVLNSIQKRRM
+301 DVLNPIQKKRM
-313 KKAEKSSKPIF
+313 KQARKSEKPMF
-324 IVTPD
+324 IITPD
-329 EAFDNELEKSTEYK
+329 EAYDNELEKSTDYK

-369 YKQNSEENPLV
+369 YKQD
-380 MAMSFQNSKEN
+380 SKEN
-391 PLVMAMSFYPNEGEP
+391 PLVMAMSFYPKEGEP

-416 MHTME
+416 MHTMK

-462 GSRTYSRSEKEF
+462 GTRTYSRSEKEF
-474 LIGVVIHEIGHI
+474 LIGVVIHEVGHI
-486 YFPMIV
+486 YYPMIV

-506 NTFLQYLAEQE
+506 NTFVQYLAEQE
-517 WNINYRSDR
+517 WDINYRSDR

-531 ITDYMSSSNQVPIM
+531 MTEFMSSSYQVPIM

-555 NNSYA
+555 NNAYG

-582 FREYSQRWKF
+582 FREYSVRWKF

-623 DHVDIALDNI
+623 DHVDIALNNI
-633 HIASL
+633 HLASL
-638 DTLDPQIDLAK
+638 DTLDPQVNLAK
-649 DRIDF
+649 DRVDF
-654 QKEPEI
+654 ENEPLI
-660 LHDNRNEA
+660 LHDQRNEA
-668 AGIVTR
+668 AKIETR
-674 VKSRPELLDVY
+674 VTERPELLDIY
-685 DEYDEFT
+685 NEYDEFT
-692 PSDREMRDYEE
+692 PSDREMRDSKEV
-703 ILDDLYDRNDSD
+703 LDDLYDKNDSD
-715 PEWKKKALVEAL
+715 PEWKKKALVEAIE
-727 AKEED
+727 KDED
-732 YYIFEFTNKGG
+732 YYIFEFSNKGG
-743 LIMPIPLELTYEN
+743 LVMPIPLEITYED
-756 GEKELIRIPVEIWRK
+756 GTKELIRIPVEVWRK
-771 NPNRTLWLKRSK
+771 NSNKTKWLKRSK
-783 VKITQA
+783 LKITQA

-799 TEIENNYYP
+799 TQIENNYYP

-826 NLMQDLLNRNKKI
+826 NLMQDLLKRNQVI
-839 TSHN
+839 SSHN

>member
-1 MIVLI
+1 MMKI
-6 GVANAGQMFSRI
+6 
-18 ETDQKLLKAVLKRLM
+18 K
-33 IVLRS
+33 S
-38 KFFFVIALAT
+38 KFFLFFIFAGFINFSLAA
-48 LSNLSF
+48 
-54 SQIDQSKGSFED
+54 IDQSKGSFED

-80 NRPPT
+80 SRPAT
-85 GEPGPSYWQ
+85 GEPGPMYWQ

-99 KIKIKLDELNR
+99 KIQIKLNEDTR
-110 SVQGSEVIT
+110 SVEGSETIT
-119 YKNNSPLKLN
+119 YTNNSPLTLK
-129 YVWLQLD
+129 YIWLQLD
-136 QNIFDKD
+136 QNIFAKE

-150 PWWGGNES
+150 PWGGGDS
-158 IDFSTLRRQNFM
+158 SVDFSTLRRQNFM
-170 DNFDGGFQ
+170 DKFEGGFQ

-183 INGKEAQVN
+183 INNKSPDTN

-202 DAPLNSGESIELEID
+202 EQPLKPGESTSLDIE

-232 GYESFEDGNDIF
+232 GYETFEDGNDIF
-244 LLAQW
+244 LMAQW
-249 YPRITVF
+249 YPRVTVF

-281 VDITVPADHI
+281 VDISVPSDH
-291 VAATGTLQNQ
+291 VVSATGVLLNEN
-301 DDVLNSIQKRRM
+301 DVLSPIQKKRM
-313 KKAEKSSKPIF
+313 KQARKSEKPMF
-324 IVTPD
+324 IITPD
-329 EAFDNELEKSTEYK
+329 EAYDNELEKSTDYK

-369 YKQNSEENPLV
+369 YKQD
-380 MAMSFQNSKEN
+380 SKEN
-391 PLVMAMSFYPNEGEP
+391 PLVMAMSFYPKEGEP

-416 MHTME
+416 MHTMK

-462 GSRTYSRSEKEF
+462 GTRTYSRSEKEF
-474 LIGVVIHEIGHI
+474 LIGVVIHEVGHI
-486 YFPMIV
+486 YYPMIV

-506 NTFLQYLAEQE
+506 NTFVQYLAEQE
-517 WNINYRSDR
+517 WDINYRSDR

-531 ITDYMSSSNQVPIM
+531 MTEFMSSSYQVPIM

-555 NNSYA
+555 NNAYG

-582 FREYSQRWKF
+582 FREYSVRWKF

-623 DHVDIALDNI
+623 DHVDIALNNI
-633 HIASL
+633 HLASL
-638 DTLDPQIDLAK
+638 DTLDPQVNLAK
-649 DRIDF
+649 DRVDF
-654 QKEPEI
+654 ENEPLI
-660 LHDNRNEA
+660 LHDQRNEA
-668 AGIVTR
+668 AKIETR
-674 VKSRPELLDVY
+674 VTERPELLDIY
-685 DEYDEFT
+685 NEYDEFT
-692 PSDREMRDYEE
+692 PSDREMRDSKE
-703 ILDDLYDRNDSD
+703 ILEDLYDKNDSD
-715 PEWKKKALVEAL
+715 PEWKKKALVEAIE
-727 AKEED
+727 KDEG
-732 YYIFEFTNKGG
+732 YYIFEFSNKGG
-743 LIMPIPLELTYEN
+743 LVMPIPLEITYED
-756 GEKELIRIPVEIWRK
+756 GTKELIRIPVEIWRK
-771 NPNRTLWLKRSK
+771 NSKKTKWLKRSK
-783 VKITQA
+783 LKITQA

-799 TEIENNYYP
+799 TQIENNYYP

-826 NLMQDLLNRNKKI
+826 NLMQDLLKRNQVLS
-839 TSHN
+839 SHN

>member
-1 MIVLI
+1 MMKI
-6 GVANAGQMFSRI
+6 
-18 ETDQKLLKAVLKRLM
+18 K
-33 IVLRS
+33 S
-38 KFFFVIALAT
+38 KFFLFFIFAGFT
-48 LSNLSF
+48 NLSF
-54 SQIDQSKGSFED
+54 AAIDQSKGSFED

-80 NRPPT
+80 SRPAT
-85 GEPGPSYWQ
+85 GEPGPMYWQ

-99 KIKIKLDELNR
+99 KIQIKLNEDTR
-110 SVQGSEVIT
+110 SVEGSETIT
-119 YKNNSPLKLN
+119 YTNNSPLTLK
-129 YVWLQLD
+129 YIWLQLD
-136 QNIFDKD
+136 QNIFAKE

-150 PWWGGNES
+150 PWGGGDS
-158 IDFSTLRRQNFM
+158 SVDFSTLRRQNFM
-170 DNFDGGFQ
+170 DKFEGGFQ

-183 INGKEAQVN
+183 INNKSPDTN

-202 DAPLNSGESIELEID
+202 EQPLKPGESTSLDIE

-232 GYESFEDGNDIF
+232 GYETFEDGNDIF
-244 LLAQW
+244 LMAQW
-249 YPRITVF
+249 YPRVTVF

-281 VDITVPADHI
+281 VDISVPSDH
-291 VAATGTLQNQ
+291 VVSATGVLLNEN
-301 DDVLNSIQKRRM
+301 DVLSPVQKKRM
-313 KKAEKSSKPIF
+313 KQARKSEKPMF
-324 IVTPD
+324 IITPD
-329 EAFDNELEKSTEYK
+329 EAYDNELEKSTDYK

-369 YKQNSEENPLV
+369 YKQD
-380 MAMSFQNSKEN
+380 SKEN
-391 PLVMAMSFYPNEGEP
+391 PLVMAMSFYPKEGEP

-416 MHTME
+416 MHTMK

-462 GSRTYSRSEKEF
+462 GTRTYSRSEKEF
-474 LIGVVIHEIGHI
+474 LIGVVIHEVGHI
-486 YFPMIV
+486 YYPMIV

-506 NTFLQYLAEQE
+506 NTFVQYLAEQE
-517 WNINYRSDR
+517 WDINYRSDR

-531 ITDYMSSSNQVPIM
+531 MTEFMSSSYQVPIM

-555 NNSYA
+555 NNAYG

-582 FREYSQRWKF
+582 FREYSVRWKF

-623 DHVDIALDNI
+623 DHVDIALNNI
-633 HIASL
+633 HLASL
-638 DTLDPQIDLAK
+638 DTLDPQINLAK
-649 DRIDF
+649 DRVDF
-654 QKEPEI
+654 ENEPLI
-660 LHDNRNEA
+660 LHDQRNEA
-668 AGIVTR
+668 AKIETR
-674 VKSRPELLDVY
+674 VTERPELLDIY
-685 DEYDEFT
+685 NEYDEFT
-692 PSDREMRDYEE
+692 PSDREMGDSKE
-703 ILDDLYDRNDSD
+703 ILEDLYDKNDSD
-715 PEWKKKALVEAL
+715 PEWKKKALVEAIE
-727 AKEED
+727 KDEG
-732 YYIFEFTNKGG
+732 YYIFEFSNKGG
-743 LIMPIPLELTYEN
+743 LVMPIPLEITYED
-756 GEKELIRIPVEIWRK
+756 GTKELIRIPVEIWRK
-771 NPNRTLWLKRSK
+771 NSKKTKWLKRSK
-783 VKITQA
+783 LKITQA

-799 TEIENNYYP
+799 TQIENNYYP

-826 NLMQDLLNRNKKI
+826 NLMQDLLKRNQVLS
-839 TSHN
+839 SHN

>member
-1 MIVLI
+1 MMKI
-6 GVANAGQMFSRI
+6 
-18 ETDQKLLKAVLKRLM
+18 K
-33 IVLRS
+33 S
-38 KFFFVIALAT
+38 KFFLFFIFAGFT
-48 LSNLSF
+48 NLSF
-54 SQIDQSKGSFED
+54 GAIDQSKGSFED

-80 NRPPT
+80 SRPAT
-85 GEPGPSYWQ
+85 GEPGPMYWQ

-99 KIKIKLDELNR
+99 KIQITLNEDTR
-110 SVQGSEVIT
+110 SIEGSETIT
-119 YKNNSPLKLN
+119 YTNNSPLTLK
-129 YVWLQLD
+129 YIWLQLD
-136 QNIFDKD
+136 QNIFAKE

-150 PWWGGNES
+150 PWGGGDS
-158 IDFSTLRRQNFM
+158 SVDFSTLRRQNFM
-170 DNFDGGFQ
+170 DKFEGGFQ

-183 INGKEAQVN
+183 INNKSPDTN

-202 DAPLNSGESIELEID
+202 EQPLKPGESTSLDIE

-232 GYESFEDGNDIF
+232 GYETFEDGNDIF
-244 LLAQW
+244 LMAQW
-249 YPRITVF
+249 YPRVTVF

-281 VDITVPADHI
+281 VDISVPSDH
-291 VAATGTLQNQ
+291 VVSATGVLLNEN
-301 DDVLNSIQKRRM
+301 DVLSPIQKKRM
-313 KKAEKSSKPIF
+313 KQARKSEKPIF
-324 IVTPD
+324 IITPD
-329 EAFDNELEKSTEYK
+329 EAYDNELEKSTDYK

-369 YKQNSEENPLV
+369 YQ
-380 MAMSFQNSKEN
+380 QDSKEN
-391 PLVMAMSFYPNEGEP
+391 PLVMAMSFYPKEGEP

-416 MHTME
+416 MHTMK

-462 GSRTYSRSEKEF
+462 GTRTYSRSEKEF

-486 YFPMIV
+486 YYPMIV

-506 NTFLQYLAEQE
+506 NTFVQYLAEQE
-517 WNINYRSDR
+517 WDINYRSDR

-531 ITDYMSSSNQVPIM
+531 MTDFMSSSYQVPIM

-555 NNSYA
+555 NNAYG

-582 FREYSQRWKF
+582 FREYSVRWKF

-623 DHVDIALDNI
+623 DHVDIALNNI
-633 HIASL
+633 HLASL
-638 DTLDPQIDLAK
+638 DTLDPQINLAK
-649 DRIDF
+649 DRVDF
-654 QKEPEI
+654 ENEPLI
-660 LHDNRNEA
+660 LHDERNETA
-668 AGIVTR
+668 KIQTR
-674 VKSRPELLDVY
+674 VTERPELLDIY

-692 PSDREMRDYEE
+692 PSDREMRDSQE
-703 ILDDLYDRNDSD
+703 ILDDLYDKNDSD
-715 PEWKKKALVEAL
+715 PEWKKKALVEAIE
-727 AKEED
+727 KNEG
-732 YYIFEFTNKGG
+732 YYIFEFSNKGG
-743 LIMPIPLELTYEN
+743 LIMPIPL
-756 GEKELIRIPVEIWRK
+756 
-771 NPNRTLWLKRSK
+771 
-783 VKITQA
+783 
-789 VIDPYWEIGD
+789 
-799 TEIENNYYP
+799 
-808 TRLIPAR
+808 
-815 LKPRASRSNPK
+815 
-826 NLMQDLLNRNKKI
+826 
-839 TSHN
+839 

>member
-1 MIVLI
+1 MMKI
-6 GVANAGQMFSRI
+6 
-18 ETDQKLLKAVLKRLM
+18 K
-33 IVLRS
+33 S
-38 KFFFVIALAT
+38 KFFLFFIFAGFT
-48 LSNLSF
+48 NLSF
-54 SQIDQSKGSFED
+54 AAIDQSKGSFED

-80 NRPPT
+80 SRPAT
-85 GEPGPSYWQ
+85 GEPGPMYWQ

-99 KIKIKLDELNR
+99 KIQIKLNEDTR
-110 SVQGSEVIT
+110 SVEGSETIT
-119 YKNNSPLKLN
+119 YTNNSPLTLK
-129 YVWLQLD
+129 YIWLQLD
-136 QNIFDKD
+136 QNIFAKE

-150 PWWGGNES
+150 PWGGGDS
-158 IDFSTLRRQNFM
+158 SVDFSTLRRQNFM
-170 DNFDGGFQ
+170 DKFEGGFQ

-183 INGKEAQVN
+183 INNKSPDTN

-202 DAPLNSGESIELEID
+202 EQPLKPGESTSLDIE

-232 GYESFEDGNDIF
+232 GYETFEDGNDIF
-244 LLAQW
+244 LMAQW
-249 YPRITVF
+249 YPRVTVF

-281 VDITVPADHI
+281 VDISVPSDH
-291 VAATGTLQNQ
+291 VVSATGILLNEN
-301 DDVLNSIQKRRM
+301 DVLSPVQKKRM
-313 KKAEKSSKPIF
+313 KQARKSEKPMF
-324 IVTPD
+324 IITPD
-329 EAFDNELEKSTEYK
+329 EAYDNELEKSTDYK

-369 YKQNSEENPLV
+369 YKQD
-380 MAMSFQNSKEN
+380 SKEN
-391 PLVMAMSFYPNEGEP
+391 PLVMAMSFYPKEGEP

-416 MHTME
+416 MHTMK

-462 GSRTYSRSEKEF
+462 GTRTYSRSEKEF
-474 LIGVVIHEIGHI
+474 LIGVVIHEVGHI
-486 YFPMIV
+486 YYPMIV

-506 NTFLQYLAEQE
+506 NTFVQYLAEQE
-517 WNINYRSDR
+517 WDINYRSDR

-531 ITDYMSSSNQVPIM
+531 MTEFMSSSYQVPIM

-555 NNSYA
+555 NNAYG

-582 FREYSQRWKF
+582 FREYSVRWKF

-623 DHVDIALDNI
+623 DHVDIALNNI
-633 HIASL
+633 HLASL
-638 DTLDPQIDLAK
+638 DTLDPQVNLAK
-649 DRIDF
+649 DRVDF
-654 QKEPEI
+654 ENEPLI
-660 LHDNRNEA
+660 LHDQRNEA
-668 AGIVTR
+668 AKIETR
-674 VKSRPELLDVY
+674 VTERPELLDIY
-685 DEYDEFT
+685 NEYDEFT
-692 PSDREMRDYEE
+692 PSDREMRDSKE
-703 ILDDLYDRNDSD
+703 ILEDLYDKNDSD
-715 PEWKKKALVEAL
+715 PEWKKKALVDAIE
-727 AKEED
+727 KDEG
-732 YYIFEFTNKGG
+732 YYIFEFSNKGG
-743 LIMPIPLELTYEN
+743 LVMPIPLEITYED
-756 GEKELIRIPVEIWRK
+756 GTKELIRIPVEIWRK
-771 NPNRTLWLKRSK
+771 NSKKTKWLKRSK
-783 VKITQA
+783 LKITQA

-799 TEIENNYYP
+799 TQIENNYYP

-826 NLMQDLLNRNKKI
+826 NLMQDLLKRNQVLS
-839 TSHN
+839 SHN

>member
-1 MIVLI
+1 MMKI
-6 GVANAGQMFSRI
+6 
-18 ETDQKLLKAVLKRLM
+18 K
-33 IVLRS
+33 S
-38 KFFFVIALAT
+38 KFFLFFIFAGFT
-48 LSNLSF
+48 NLSF
-54 SQIDQSKGSFED
+54 AAIDQSKGSFED

-73 VFPSPNL
+73 VFPTPNL
-80 NRPPT
+80 SRPST
-85 GEPGPSYWQ
+85 GEPGPMYWQ

-99 KIKIKLDELNR
+99 KIQIKLNEDTR
-110 SVQGSEVIT
+110 SVEGSETIT
-119 YKNNSPLKLN
+119 YTNNSPLTLK
-129 YVWLQLD
+129 YIWLQLD
-136 QNIFDKD
+136 QNIFAKE

-150 PWWGGNES
+150 PWGGGDS
-158 IDFSTLRRQNFM
+158 SVDFSTLRRQNFM
-170 DNFDGGFQ
+170 DKFEGGFQ

-183 INGKEAQVN
+183 INNKSPDTN

-202 DAPLNSGESIELEID
+202 EQPLKPGESTSLDIE

-232 GYESFEDGNDIF
+232 GYETFEDGNDIF
-244 LLAQW
+244 LMAQW
-249 YPRITVF
+249 YPRVTVF

-281 VDITVPADHI
+281 VDISVPSDH
-291 VAATGTLQNQ
+291 VVSATGVLLNEN
-301 DDVLNSIQKRRM
+301 DVLSPVQKKRM
-313 KKAEKSSKPIF
+313 KQARKSEKPMF
-324 IVTPD
+324 IITPD
-329 EAFDNELEKSTEYK
+329 EAYDNELEKSTDYK

-369 YKQNSEENPLV
+369 YKQD
-380 MAMSFQNSKEN
+380 SKEN
-391 PLVMAMSFYPNEGEP
+391 PLVMAMSFYPKEGEP

-416 MHTME
+416 MHTMK

-462 GSRTYSRSEKEF
+462 GTRTYSRSEKEF
-474 LIGVVIHEIGHI
+474 LIGVVIHEVGHI
-486 YFPMIV
+486 YYPMIV

-506 NTFLQYLAEQE
+506 NTFVQYLAEQE
-517 WNINYRSDR
+517 WDINYRSDR

-531 ITDYMSSSNQVPIM
+531 MTEFMSSSYQVPIM

-555 NNSYA
+555 NNAYG

-582 FREYSQRWKF
+582 FREYSVRWKF

-623 DHVDIALDNI
+623 DHVDIALNNI
-633 HIASL
+633 HLASL
-638 DTLDPQIDLAK
+638 DTLDPQINLAK
-649 DRIDF
+649 DRVDF
-654 QKEPEI
+654 ENEPLI
-660 LHDNRNEA
+660 LHDQRNEA
-668 AGIVTR
+668 AKIETR
-674 VKSRPELLDVY
+674 VTERPELLDIY
-685 DEYDEFT
+685 NEYDEFT
-692 PSDREMRDYEE
+692 PSDREMRDSKE
-703 ILDDLYDRNDSD
+703 ILEDLYDKNDSD
-715 PEWKKKALVEAL
+715 PEWKKKALVEAIE
-727 AKEED
+727 KDEG
-732 YYIFEFTNKGG
+732 YYIFEFSNKGG
-743 LIMPIPLELTYEN
+743 LVMPIPLEITYED
-756 GEKELIRIPVEIWRK
+756 GTKELIRIPVEIWRK
-771 NPNRTLWLKRSK
+771 NSKKTKWLKRSK
-783 VKITQA
+783 LKITQA

-799 TEIENNYYP
+799 TQIENNYYP

-826 NLMQDLLNRNKKI
+826 NLMQDLLKRNQVLS
-839 TSHN
+839 SHN

>member
-1 MIVLI
+1 MMKI
-6 GVANAGQMFSRI
+6 
-18 ETDQKLLKAVLKRLM
+18 K
-33 IVLRS
+33 S
-38 KFFFVIALAT
+38 KFFLFFIFAGFT
-48 LSNLSF
+48 NLSF
-54 SQIDQSKGSFED
+54 AAIDQSKGSFED

-73 VFPSPNL
+73 VFPSPSL
-80 NRPPT
+80 SRPAT
-85 GEPGPSYWQ
+85 GEPGPMYWQ

-99 KIKIKLDELNR
+99 KIQIKLNEDTR
-110 SVQGSEVIT
+110 SVEGSEKIT
-119 YKNNSPLKLN
+119 YTNNSPLTLK
-129 YVWLQLD
+129 YIWLQLD
-136 QNIFDKD
+136 QNIFAKE

-150 PWWGGNES
+150 PWGGGDS
-158 IDFSTLRRQNFM
+158 SVDFSTLRRQNFM
-170 DNFDGGFQ
+170 DKFEGGFQ

-183 INGKEAQVN
+183 INNKSPDTN

-202 DAPLNSGESIELEID
+202 EKPLKPGESTSLDIE

-232 GYESFEDGNDIF
+232 GYETFEDGNDIF
-244 LLAQW
+244 LMAQW
-249 YPRITVF
+249 YPRVTVF

-281 VDITVPADHI
+281 VDISVPSDH
-291 VAATGTLQNQ
+291 VVSATGVLLNEN
-301 DDVLNSIQKRRM
+301 DVLSPIQKKRM
-313 KKAEKSSKPIF
+313 KQARKSEKPMF
-324 IVTPD
+324 IITPD
-329 EAFDNELEKSTEYK
+329 EAYDNELEKSTDYK

-369 YKQNSEENPLV
+369 YKQD
-380 MAMSFQNSKEN
+380 SKEN
-391 PLVMAMSFYPNEGEP
+391 PLVMAMSFYPKEGEP

-416 MHTME
+416 MHTMK

-462 GSRTYSRSEKEF
+462 GTRTYSRSEKEF
-474 LIGVVIHEIGHI
+474 LIGVVIHEVGHI
-486 YFPMIV
+486 YYPMIV

-506 NTFLQYLAEQE
+506 NTFVQYLAEQE
-517 WNINYRSDR
+517 WDINYRSDR

-531 ITDYMSSSNQVPIM
+531 MTEFMSSSYQVPIM

-555 NNSYA
+555 NNAYG

-582 FREYSQRWKF
+582 FREYSVRWKF

-623 DHVDIALDNI
+623 DHVDIALNNI
-633 HIASL
+633 HLASL
-638 DTLDPQIDLAK
+638 DTLDPQVNLAK
-649 DRIDF
+649 DRVDF
-654 QKEPEI
+654 ENEPLI
-660 LHDNRNEA
+660 LHDQRNEA
-668 AGIVTR
+668 AKIETR
-674 VKSRPELLDVY
+674 VTERPELLDIY
-685 DEYDEFT
+685 NEYDEFT
-692 PSDREMRDYEE
+692 PSDREMGDSKE
-703 ILDDLYDRNDSD
+703 ILEDLYDKNDSD
-715 PEWKKKALVEAL
+715 PEWKKKALVEAIE
-727 AKEED
+727 KDEG
-732 YYIFEFTNKGG
+732 YYIFEFSNKGG
-743 LIMPIPLELTYEN
+743 LVMPIPLEITYED
-756 GEKELIRIPVEIWRK
+756 GTKELIRIPVEIWRK
-771 NPNRTLWLKRSK
+771 NSKKTKWLKRSK
-783 VKITQA
+783 LKITQA

-799 TEIENNYYP
+799 TQIENNYYP

-826 NLMQDLLNRNKKI
+826 NLMQDLLKRNQVLS
-839 TSHN
+839 SHN

>member
-1 MIVLI
+1 MMKI
-6 GVANAGQMFSRI
+6 
-18 ETDQKLLKAVLKRLM
+18 K
-33 IVLRS
+33 S
-38 KFFFVIALAT
+38 KFFLFFIFAGFT
-48 LSNLSF
+48 NLSF
-54 SQIDQSKGSFED
+54 AAIDQSKGSFED

-80 NRPPT
+80 SRPAT
-85 GEPGPSYWQ
+85 GEPGPMYWQ

-99 KIKIKLDELNR
+99 KIQIKLNEDTR
-110 SVQGSEVIT
+110 SVKGSETIT
-119 YKNNSPLKLN
+119 YTNNSPLTLK
-129 YVWLQLD
+129 YIWLQLD
-136 QNIFDKD
+136 QNIFAKE

-150 PWWGGNES
+150 PWGGGDS
-158 IDFSTLRRQNFM
+158 SVDFSTLRRQNFM
-170 DNFDGGFQ
+170 DKFEGGFQ

-183 INGKEAQVN
+183 INNKSPDTN

-202 DAPLNSGESIELEID
+202 EQPLKPGESTSLDIE

-232 GYESFEDGNDIF
+232 GYETFEDGNDIF
-244 LLAQW
+244 LMAQW
-249 YPRITVF
+249 YPRVTVF

-281 VDITVPADHI
+281 VDISVPSDH
-291 VAATGTLQNQ
+291 VVSATGVLLNE
-301 DDVLNSIQKRRM
+301 DDVLSPIQKKRM
-313 KKAEKSSKPIF
+313 EQARKSKKPMF
-324 IVTPD
+324 IITPD
-329 EAFDNELEKSTEYK
+329 EAYDNELEKSTDYK

-369 YKQNSEENPLV
+369 YKQD
-380 MAMSFQNSKEN
+380 SKEN
-391 PLVMAMSFYPNEGEP
+391 PLVMAMSFYPKEGEP

-416 MHTME
+416 MHTMK

-462 GSRTYSRSEKEF
+462 GTRTYSRSEKEF
-474 LIGVVIHEIGHI
+474 LIGVVIHEVGHI
-486 YFPMIV
+486 YYPMIV

-506 NTFLQYLAEQE
+506 NTFVQYLAEQE
-517 WNINYRSDR
+517 WDINYRSDR

-531 ITDYMSSSNQVPIM
+531 MTEFMSSSYQVPIM

-555 NNSYA
+555 NNAYG

-582 FREYSQRWKF
+582 FREYSVRWKF

-623 DHVDIALDNI
+623 DHVDIALNNI
-633 HIASL
+633 HLASL
-638 DTLDPQIDLAK
+638 DTLDPQINLAK
-649 DRIDF
+649 DRVDF
-654 QKEPEI
+654 ENEPLI
-660 LHDNRNEA
+660 LHDQRNEA
-668 AGIVTR
+668 AKIETR
-674 VKSRPELLDVY
+674 VTERPELLDIY
-685 DEYDEFT
+685 NEYDEFT
-692 PSDREMRDYEE
+692 PSDREMVDSKE
-703 ILDDLYDRNDSD
+703 ILEDLYDKNDSD
-715 PEWKKKALVEAL
+715 PEWKKKALVEAIE
-727 AKEED
+727 KDEG
-732 YYIFEFTNKGG
+732 YYIFEFSNKGG
-743 LIMPIPLELTYEN
+743 LVMPIPLEITYED
-756 GEKELIRIPVEIWRK
+756 GTKELIRIPVEIWRK
-771 NPNRTLWLKRSK
+771 NSKKTKWLKRSK
-783 VKITQA
+783 LKITQA

-799 TEIENNYYP
+799 TQIENNYYP

-826 NLMQDLLNRNKKI
+826 NLMQDLLKRNQVLS
-839 TSHN
+839 SHN

>member
-1 MIVLI
+1 MMKI
-6 GVANAGQMFSRI
+6 
-18 ETDQKLLKAVLKRLM
+18 K
-33 IVLRS
+33 S
-38 KFFFVIALAT
+38 KFFLFFIFAGFT
-48 LSNLSF
+48 NLSF
-54 SQIDQSKGSFED
+54 AAIDQSKGSFED

-73 VFPSPNL
+73 VFPTPNL
-80 NRPPT
+80 SRPST
-85 GEPGPSYWQ
+85 GEPGPMYWQ

-99 KIKIKLDELNR
+99 KIQIKLNEDTR
-110 SVQGSEVIT
+110 SVEGSETIT
-119 YKNNSPLKLN
+119 YTNNSPLTLK
-129 YVWLQLD
+129 YIWLQLD
-136 QNIFDKD
+136 QNIFAKE

-150 PWWGGNES
+150 PWGGGDS
-158 IDFSTLRRQNFM
+158 SVDFSTLRRQNFM
-170 DNFDGGFQ
+170 DKFEGGFQ

-183 INGKEAQVN
+183 INNKSPDTN

-202 DAPLNSGESIELEID
+202 EQPLKPGESTSLDIE

-232 GYESFEDGNDIF
+232 GYETFEDGNDIF
-244 LLAQW
+244 LMAQW
-249 YPRITVF
+249 YPRVTVF
-256 SDYEGW
+256 SDSEGW

-281 VDITVPADHI
+281 VDISVPSDH
-291 VAATGTLQNQ
+291 VVSATGVLLNEK
-301 DDVLNSIQKRRM
+301 DVLSPIQKKRM
-313 KKAEKSSKPIF
+313 KQARKSEKPMF
-324 IVTPD
+324 IITPD
-329 EAFDNELEKSTEYK
+329 EAYDNELEKSTDYK

-369 YKQNSEENPLV
+369 YKQD
-380 MAMSFQNSKEN
+380 SKEN
-391 PLVMAMSFYPNEGEP
+391 PLVMAMSFYPKEGEP

-416 MHTME
+416 MHTMK

-462 GSRTYSRSEKEF
+462 GTRTYSRSEKEF
-474 LIGVVIHEIGHI
+474 LIGVVIHEVGHI
-486 YFPMIV
+486 YYPMIV

-506 NTFLQYLAEQE
+506 NTFVQYLAEQE
-517 WNINYRSDR
+517 WDINYRSDR

-531 ITDYMSSSNQVPIM
+531 MTEFMSSSYQVPIM

-555 NNSYA
+555 NNAYG

-582 FREYSQRWKF
+582 FREYSVRWKF

-623 DHVDIALDNI
+623 DHVDIALNNI
-633 HIASL
+633 HLASL
-638 DTLDPQIDLAK
+638 DTLDPQINLAK
-649 DRIDF
+649 DRVDF
-654 QKEPEI
+654 ENEPLI
-660 LHDNRNEA
+660 LHDQRNEA
-668 AGIVTR
+668 AKIETR
-674 VKSRPELLDVY
+674 VTERPELLDIY
-685 DEYDEFT
+685 NEYDEFT
-692 PSDREMRDYEE
+692 PSDREMRDSKE
-703 ILDDLYDRNDSD
+703 ILEDLYDKNDSD
-715 PEWKKKALVEAL
+715 PEWKKKALVEAIE
-727 AKEED
+727 KDEG
-732 YYIFEFTNKGG
+732 YYIFEFSNKGG
-743 LIMPIPLELTYEN
+743 LIMPIPLEITYED
-756 GEKELIRIPVEIWRK
+756 GTKELIRIPVEIWRK
-771 NPNRTLWLKRSK
+771 NSKRTKWLKRSK
-783 VKITQA
+783 LKITQA

-799 TEIENNYYP
+799 TQIENNYYP

-826 NLMQDLLNRNKKI
+826 NLMQDLLKRNQVLS
-839 TSHN
+839 SHN

>member
-1 MIVLI
+1 MMKI
-6 GVANAGQMFSRI
+6 
-18 ETDQKLLKAVLKRLM
+18 
-33 IVLRS
+33 RS
-38 KFFFVIALAT
+38 KFFLFLIFAGFI
-48 LSNLSF
+48 NLSF
-54 SQIDQSKGSFED
+54 AAIDQSKGTFED

-80 NRPPT
+80 SRPAT
-85 GEPGPSYWQ
+85 GEPGPMYWQ

-99 KIKIKLDELNR
+99 KIQIKLYEDTR
-110 SVQGSEVIT
+110 SVEGSETIT
-119 YKNNSPLKLN
+119 YTNNSPLTLK
-129 YVWLQLD
+129 YIWLQLD
-136 QNIFDKD
+136 QNIFAKE

-150 PWWGGNES
+150 PWGGGDS
-158 IDFSTLRRQNFM
+158 SVDFSTLRRQNFM
-170 DNFDGGFQ
+170 DKFEGGFQ

-183 INGKEAQVN
+183 INNKSADTN

-202 DAPLNSGESIELEID
+202 DQPLKPGESTSLDIE

-232 GYESFEDGNDIF
+232 GYETFEDGNDIF
-244 LLAQW
+244 LMAQW
-249 YPRITVF
+249 YPRVTVF

-281 VDITVPADHI
+281 VDISVPSDH
-291 VAATGTLQNQ
+291 VVSATGVLLNEN
-301 DDVLNSIQKRRM
+301 DVLSPIQKKRM
-313 KKAEKSSKPIF
+313 KQARKSEKPMF
-324 IVTPD
+324 IITPD
-329 EAFDNELEKSTEYK
+329 EAYDNELEKSTDYK

-369 YKQNSEENPLV
+369 YKQD
-380 MAMSFQNSKEN
+380 SKEN
-391 PLVMAMSFYPNEGEP
+391 PLVMAMSFYPKEGEP

-416 MHTME
+416 MHTMK

-462 GSRTYSRSEKEF
+462 GTRTYSRSEKEF
-474 LIGVVIHEIGHI
+474 LIGVVIHEVGHI
-486 YFPMIV
+486 YYPMIV

-506 NTFLQYLAEQE
+506 NTFVQYLAEQE
-517 WNINYRSDR
+517 WDINYRSDR

-531 ITDYMSSSNQVPIM
+531 MTEFMSSSYQVPIM

-555 NNSYA
+555 NNAYG

-582 FREYSQRWKF
+582 FREYSVRWKF

-623 DHVDIALDNI
+623 DHVDIALKNI
-633 HIASL
+633 HLASL
-638 DTLDPQIDLAK
+638 DTLDPQVNLAK
-649 DRIDF
+649 DRVDF
-654 QKEPEI
+654 ENEPLI
-660 LHDNRNEA
+660 LHDQRNEA
-668 AGIVTR
+668 AKIETR
-674 VKSRPELLDVY
+674 VTERPELLDIY
-685 DEYDEFT
+685 NEYDEFT
-692 PSDREMRDYEE
+692 PSDREMRDSKEV
-703 ILDDLYDRNDSD
+703 LDDLYDKNDSD
-715 PEWKKKALVEAL
+715 PEWKKKALVEAIE
-727 AKEED
+727 KDED
-732 YYIFEFTNKGG
+732 YYIFEFSNKGG
-743 LIMPIPLELTYEN
+743 LVMPIPLEITYED
-756 GEKELIRIPVEIWRK
+756 GAKELIRIPAEVWRK
-771 NPNRTLWLKRSK
+771 NSNKTKWLKRSK
-783 VKITQA
+783 LKITQA

-799 TEIENNYYP
+799 TQIENNYYP

-826 NLMQDLLNRNKKI
+826 NLMQDLLKRNQVI
-839 TSHN
+839 SSHN

>member
-1 MIVLI
+1 MK
-6 GVANAGQMFSRI
+6 
-18 ETDQKLLKAVLKRLM
+18 TK
-33 IVLRS
+33 S
-38 KFFFVIALAT
+38 KFFLFFIFAGFT
-48 LSNLSF
+48 NLSF
-54 SQIDQSKGSFED
+54 AAIDQSKGSFED

-73 VFPSPNL
+73 VFPTPNL
-80 NRPPT
+80 SRPST
-85 GEPGPSYWQ
+85 GEPGPMYWQ

-99 KIKIKLDELNR
+99 KIQIKLNEDTR
-110 SVQGSEVIT
+110 SVEGSETIT
-119 YKNNSPLKLN
+119 YTNNSPLTLK
-129 YVWLQLD
+129 YIWLQLD
-136 QNIFDKD
+136 QNIFAKE

-150 PWWGGNES
+150 PWGGGDS
-158 IDFSTLRRQNFM
+158 SVDFSTLRRQNFM
-170 DNFDGGFQ
+170 DKFEGGFQ

-183 INGKEAQVN
+183 INNKSPDTN

-202 DAPLNSGESIELEID
+202 EQPLKPGESTSLDIE

-232 GYESFEDGNDIF
+232 GYETFEDGNDIF
-244 LLAQW
+244 LMAQW
-249 YPRITVF
+249 YPRVTVF

-281 VDITVPADHI
+281 VDISVPSDH
-291 VAATGTLQNQ
+291 VVSATGILLNEN
-301 DDVLNSIQKRRM
+301 DVLSPVQKKRM
-313 KKAEKSSKPIF
+313 KQARKSEKPMF
-324 IVTPD
+324 IITPD
-329 EAFDNELEKSTEYK
+329 EAYDNELEKSTDYK

-369 YKQNSEENPLV
+369 YKQD
-380 MAMSFQNSKEN
+380 SKEN
-391 PLVMAMSFYPNEGEP
+391 PLVMAMSFYPKEGEP

-416 MHTME
+416 MHTMK

-462 GSRTYSRSEKEF
+462 GTRTYSRSEKEF
-474 LIGVVIHEIGHI
+474 LIGVVIHEVGHI
-486 YFPMIV
+486 YYPMIV

-506 NTFLQYLAEQE
+506 NTFVQYLAEQE
-517 WNINYRSDR
+517 WDINYRSDR

-531 ITDYMSSSNQVPIM
+531 MTEFMSSSYQVPIM

-555 NNSYA
+555 NNAYG

-582 FREYSQRWKF
+582 FREYSVRWKF

-623 DHVDIALDNI
+623 DHVDIALNNI
-633 HIASL
+633 HLASL
-638 DTLDPQIDLAK
+638 DTLAPQVNLAK
-649 DRIDF
+649 DRVDF
-654 QKEPEI
+654 ENEPLI
-660 LHDNRNEA
+660 LHDQRNEA
-668 AGIVTR
+668 AKIETR
-674 VKSRPELLDVY
+674 VTERPELLDIY
-685 DEYDEFT
+685 NEYDEFT
-692 PSDREMRDYEE
+692 PSDREMRDSKE
-703 ILDDLYDRNDSD
+703 ILEDLYDKNDSD
-715 PEWKKKALVEAL
+715 PEWKKKALVEAIE
-727 AKEED
+727 KDEG
-732 YYIFEFTNKGG
+732 YYIFEFSNKGG
-743 LIMPIPLELTYEN
+743 LVMPIPLEITYED
-756 GEKELIRIPVEIWRK
+756 GTKELIRIPVEIWRK
-771 NPNRTLWLKRSK
+771 NSKKTKWLKRSK
-783 VKITQA
+783 LKITQA

-799 TEIENNYYP
+799 TQIENNYYP

-826 NLMQDLLNRNKKI
+826 NLMQDLLKRNQVLS
-839 TSHN
+839 SHN

>member
-1 MIVLI
+1 MMKI
-6 GVANAGQMFSRI
+6 
-18 ETDQKLLKAVLKRLM
+18 K
-33 IVLRS
+33 S
-38 KFFFVIALAT
+38 KFFLFFIFAGFT
-48 LSNLSF
+48 NLSF
-54 SQIDQSKGSFED
+54 AAIDQSKGSFED

-80 NRPPT
+80 SRPAT
-85 GEPGPSYWQ
+85 GEPGPMYWQ

-99 KIKIKLDELNR
+99 KIQIKLNEDTR
-110 SVQGSEVIT
+110 SVEGSETIT
-119 YKNNSPLKLN
+119 YTNNSPLTLK
-129 YVWLQLD
+129 YIWLQLD
-136 QNIFDKD
+136 QNIFAKE

-150 PWWGGNES
+150 PWGGGDS
-158 IDFSTLRRQNFM
+158 SVDFSTLRRQNFM
-170 DNFDGGFQ
+170 DKFEGGFQ

-183 INGKEAQVN
+183 INNKSPDTN
-192 LVGTHVRINL
+192 LVGTHIRINL
-202 DAPLNSGESIELEID
+202 EQPLKPGESTSLDIE

-232 GYESFEDGNDIF
+232 GYETFEDGNDIF
-244 LLAQW
+244 LMAQW
-249 YPRITVF
+249 YPRVTVF

-281 VDITVPADHI
+281 VDISVPSDH
-291 VAATGTLQNQ
+291 VVSATGVLLNEN
-301 DDVLNSIQKRRM
+301 DVLSPIQKKRM
-313 KKAEKSSKPIF
+313 KQARKSEKPMF
-324 IVTPD
+324 IITPD
-329 EAFDNELEKSTEYK
+329 EAYDNELEKSTDYK

-369 YKQNSEENPLV
+369 YKQD
-380 MAMSFQNSKEN
+380 SKEN
-391 PLVMAMSFYPNEGEP
+391 PLVMAMSFYPKEGEP

-416 MHTME
+416 MHTMK

-462 GSRTYSRSEKEF
+462 GTRTYSRSEKEF
-474 LIGVVIHEIGHI
+474 LIGVVIHEVGHI
-486 YFPMIV
+486 YYPMIV

-506 NTFLQYLAEQE
+506 NTFVQYLAEQE
-517 WNINYRSDR
+517 WDINYRSDR

-531 ITDYMSSSNQVPIM
+531 MTEFMSSSYQVPIM

-555 NNSYA
+555 NNAYG

-582 FREYSQRWKF
+582 FREYSVRWKF

-623 DHVDIALDNI
+623 DHVDIALNNI
-633 HIASL
+633 HLASL
-638 DTLDPQIDLAK
+638 DTLDPQINLAK
-649 DRIDF
+649 DRVDF
-654 QKEPEI
+654 ENEPLI
-660 LHDNRNEA
+660 LHDQRNEA
-668 AGIVTR
+668 AKIETR
-674 VKSRPELLDVY
+674 VTERPELLDIY
-685 DEYDEFT
+685 NEYDEFT
-692 PSDREMRDYEE
+692 PSDREMGDSKE
-703 ILDDLYDRNDSD
+703 ILEDLYDKNDSD
-715 PEWKKKALVEAL
+715 PEWKKKALVEAIE
-727 AKEED
+727 KDEG
-732 YYIFEFTNKGG
+732 YYIFEFSNKGG
-743 LIMPIPLELTYEN
+743 LVMPIPLEITYED
-756 GEKELIRIPVEIWRK
+756 GTKELIRIPVEIWRK
-771 NPNRTLWLKRSK
+771 NSKKTKWLKRSK
-783 VKITQA
+783 LKITQA

-799 TEIENNYYP
+799 TQIENNYYP

-826 NLMQDLLNRNKKI
+826 NLMQDLLKRNQVLS
-839 TSHN
+839 SHN